1 MVEIYIGNTRVDQ
14 YKDEAVTVVSSV
26 LDVSDITKNT
36 GDYSKTFSVPASK
49 SNNLLFKHWY
59 NANIDNG
66 FDARTKVEGRIEI
79 DGIPFKIGKFRLYK
93 VDVKK
98 GVAVSYTVNFFGN
111 LVDITETLGKDK
123 ISSLDLTAYNHDYNS
138 YNVAL
143 GLQDG
148 LFNKDIVYTL
158 QTGKRYFYNS
168 NSAVGDFDAN
178 QINIAYNGGGTGVK
192 WDDINP
198 SLKII
203 RIIDAIEAKY
213 SNGTI
218 QIDTINL
225 TGGAGGFGG
234 NAVLIINNIEYSVPV
249 ANVDGTLTSAS
260 TQIRDFINTNVTGFT
275 AVYNGGGVIT
285 VTADEIGNVG
295 TTIFNAGTATYFTG
309 TANSVVVGTRSYE
322 NPIIFSRDFFGTSEF
337 EDLYMWLKPDANTP
351 AGGKPQI
358 IDWDSGDFT
367 YMNEFTNVGSYE
379 TSNTSA
385 SDDDI
390 NFMITL
396 KTTPDAGFENV
407 PRTIIW
413 YVDGEEFY
421 FEPSQTGT
429 SATQYFFS
437 SDAARSWN
445 LSFGVKSIDQFSYTA
460 ELVQYRIDTGGSNTY
475 HYTYAASKSTQ
486 STFDVSQQIPD
497 IKIIDFLKG
506 LFNMYKLVVIPQD
519 DGTLYVNTLQS
530 YYDQGERYDV
540 TKYIDNEKNE
550 VQRGEILNEID
561 IKFQE
566 GETILAE
573 QFRSTNNRGFGDSL
587 VRLEDENGKLL
598 DGDSLE
604 MELPFEQFVYER
616 LEDQNNGNNTNIVTA
631 TVADES
637 IQPVDT
643 APNIHYVSSRT
654 LGSRDIAFVDSGG
667 TRSIWNAALN
677 LPSHASMLTSALY
690 STLFEAEFSNWDG
703 VQITNTLYKNHYEN
717 YIKAIFNIKRRTF
730 TFRAILPVNIVTKL
744 ELNDV
749 IRIGSNDYRINKY
762 GYNILTGATVLE
774 LINGFDG
781 ILGTGFLIPKSIVLN
796 TDAQSIKY
804 NVPNAKLG
812 YTITLTDLGFGTS
825 WVSVSTTGNV
835 VTINVT
841 QSLIDIRNVN
851 IVFTGLE
858 VYTVFLSQ
866 FGLPTITFD
875 NNITTFDNTNI
886 TWDNN
891 Q

>member
-1 MVEIYIGNTRVDQ
+1 MVEIYIGNTKVDQ

-93 VDVKK
+93 VNVKK

-111 LVDITETLGKDK
+111 LVDVSETLGKDK
-123 ISSLDLTAYNHDYNS
+123 IASLDLTAYDHDYNS

-148 LFNKDIVYTL
+148 LFNKDIIYSL

-168 NSAVGDFDAN
+168 NANVGDFDEN
-178 QINIAYNGGGTGVK
+178 QINIAYNGSGTGVL

-198 SLKII
+198 SLKLI
-203 RIIDAIEAKY
+203 RIIEAIETKY
-213 SNGTI
+213 SAGTI
-218 QIDTINL
+218 QVDTINI
-225 TGGAGGFGG
+225 TSGAGSLGG
-234 NAVLIINNIEYSVPV
+234 NAVLIINNIQYSIPV
-249 ANVDGTLTSAS
+249 TSVGGSLTNAA
-260 TQIRDFINTNVTGFT
+260 TQINTYINTNVTGFT
-275 AVYNGGGVIT
+275 STVANTLIT
-285 VTADEIGNVG
+285 ITADEVGNVG
-295 TTIFNAGTATYFTG
+295 TTVFNANSALFFDGTVT
-309 TANSVVVGTRSYE
+309 SVVVGSRSYE
-322 NPIIFSRDFFGTSEF
+322 NPIVFSRDFFGTSEF
-337 EDLYMWLKPDANTP
+337 ENLYMWLKPDANTP
-351 AGGKPQI
+351 AGGFPQI

-367 YMNEFTNVGSYE
+367 FMNEFTNIGAYE

-390 NFMITL
+390 NFIINLTIT
-396 KTTPDAGFENV
+396 PVSGFEDV
-407 PRTIIW
+407 PYTVIW
-413 YVDGEEFY
+413 YNGSEEYLVEDNVDGVNL
-421 FEPSQTGT
+421 
-429 SATQYFFS
+429 TQSFIS
-437 SDAARSWN
+437 SDAATIWN
-445 LSFGVKSIDQFSYTA
+445 LSFAIKSINEFQYTSELYQFR
-460 ELVQYRIDTGGSNTY
+460 VDTGGPNTTA
-475 HYTYAASKSTQ
+475 YTYGSASTTQ
-486 STFDVSQQIPD
+486 SIFSVSQQIPD
-497 IKIIDFLKG
+497 IEIIDLLKG

-616 LEDQNNGNNTNIVTA
+616 LQDQNDGEITNVVTA
-631 TVADES
+631 TVADET
-637 IQPVDT
+637 IEPVDT
-643 APNIHYVSSRT
+643 APNIHYVSLQN
-654 LGSRDIAFVDSGG
+654 LGSRDIAFVDNLGA
-667 TRSIWNAALN
+667 RSIWNAPIN
-677 LPSHASMLTSALY
+677 VPSHASTLTSALH

-703 VQITNTLYKNHYEN
+703 AQITNTLYKNHYEN

-730 TFRAILPVNIVTKL
+730 TYRAVLPVNIVTKL

-762 GYNILTGATVLE
+762 GYNILNGATVLE
-774 LINGFDG
+774 LINGFDN

-796 TDAQSIKY
+796 TDAQSLKY

-812 YTITLTDLGFGTS
+812 YTIALTDLGFGTD
-825 WVSVSTTGNV
+825 WVTVNTTGDV
-835 VTINVT
+835 VMINVT
-841 QSLIDIRNVN
+841 QSFETIRNLN
-851 IVFTGLE
+851 IVFTGPE

-866 FGLPTITFD
+866 FGSPSITFD

-886 TWDNN
+886 TWDSK
-891 Q
+891 

>member
-1 MVEIYIGNTRVDQ
+1 MVEIYIGNTKVDQ

-93 VDVKK
+93 VNVKK

-111 LVDITETLGKDK
+111 LVDVSETLGKDK
-123 ISSLDLTAYNHDYNS
+123 IASLDLTAYDHDYNS
-138 YNVAL
+138 FNVAL

-148 LFNKDIVYTL
+148 LFNKDIIYSL

-168 NSAVGDFDAN
+168 NANVGDFDEN
-178 QINIAYNGGGTGVK
+178 QINIAYNGSGTGVL

-198 SLKII
+198 SLKLI
-203 RIIDAIEAKY
+203 RIIEAIETKY
-213 SNGTI
+213 SAGTI
-218 QIDTINL
+218 QVDTINI
-225 TGGAGGFGG
+225 TSGAGSLGG
-234 NAVLIINNIEYSVPV
+234 NAVLIINNIQYSIPV
-249 ANVDGTLTSAS
+249 TSVGGSLTNAA
-260 TQIRDFINTNVTGFT
+260 TQINTYINTNVTGFT
-275 AVYNGGGVIT
+275 STVANTLIT
-285 VTADEIGNVG
+285 ITADEVGNVG
-295 TTIFNAGTATYFTG
+295 TTIFNANSALFFDGTVT
-309 TANSVVVGTRSYE
+309 SVVVGTRSYE
-322 NPIIFSRDFFGTSEF
+322 NPIVFSRDFFGTSEF
-337 EDLYMWLKPDANTP
+337 ENLYMWLKPDANTP
-351 AGGKPQI
+351 AGGFPQI

-367 YMNEFTNVGSYE
+367 FMNEFTNIGAYE

-390 NFMITL
+390 NFIINLTIT
-396 KTTPDAGFENV
+396 PVSGFEDV
-407 PRTIIW
+407 PYTVIW
-413 YVDGEEFY
+413 YNGSEEYLVEDNVDGVNL
-421 FEPSQTGT
+421 
-429 SATQYFFS
+429 TQSFIS
-437 SDAARSWN
+437 SDAATIWN
-445 LSFGVKSIDQFSYTA
+445 LSFAIKSINEFQYTSELYQFR
-460 ELVQYRIDTGGSNTY
+460 VDTGGPNTTA
-475 HYTYAASKSTQ
+475 YTYGSASTTQ
-486 STFDVSQQIPD
+486 SIFSVSQQIPD
-497 IKIIDFLKG
+497 IEIIDLLKG

-616 LEDQNNGNNTNIVTA
+616 LQDQNDGEITNVVTA
-631 TVADES
+631 TVADET
-637 IQPVDT
+637 IKPVDT
-643 APNIHYVSSRT
+643 APNIHYVSLQN
-654 LGSRDIAFVDSGG
+654 LGSRDIAFVDNLGA
-667 TRSIWNAALN
+667 RSIWNAPIN
-677 LPSHASMLTSALY
+677 VPSHASTLTSALH

-703 VQITNTLYKNHYEN
+703 AQITNTLYKNHYEN

-730 TFRAILPVNIVTKL
+730 TYRAVLPVNIVTKL

-762 GYNILTGATVLE
+762 GYNILNGATVLE
-774 LINGFDG
+774 LINGFDN
-781 ILGTGFLIPKSIVLN
+781 ILGTGFLISKSIVLN

-812 YTITLTDLGFGTS
+812 YTIALTDLGFGTD
-825 WVSVSTTGNV
+825 WVTVNTTGDV
-835 VTINVT
+835 VMINVT
-841 QSLIDIRNVN
+841 QSFETIRNLN
-851 IVFTGLE
+851 IVFTGPE

-866 FGLPTITFD
+866 FGSPSITFD

-886 TWDNN
+886 TWDSK
-891 Q
+891 

>member
-1 MVEIYIGNTRVDQ
+1 MVEIYIGNTKVDQ

-93 VDVKK
+93 VNVKK

-111 LVDITETLGKDK
+111 LVDVSETLGKDK
-123 ISSLDLTAYNHDYNS
+123 IASLDLTAYDHDYNS
-138 YNVAL
+138 FNVAL

-148 LFNKDIVYTL
+148 LFNKDIIYSL

-168 NSAVGDFDAN
+168 NANVGDFDEN
-178 QINIAYNGGGTGVK
+178 QINIAYNGSGTGVL

-198 SLKII
+198 SLKLI
-203 RIIDAIEAKY
+203 RIIEAIETKY
-213 SNGTI
+213 SAGTI
-218 QIDTINL
+218 QVDTIDI
-225 TGGAGGFGG
+225 TSGAGSLGG
-234 NAVLIINNIEYSVPV
+234 NAVLIINNIQYSIPV
-249 ANVDGTLTSAS
+249 TSVGGSLTNAA
-260 TQIRDFINTNVTGFT
+260 TQINTYINTNVTGFT
-275 AVYNGGGVIT
+275 STVANTLIT
-285 VTADEIGNVG
+285 ITADEIGNVG
-295 TTIFNAGTATYFTG
+295 TTIFNANSALFFDGTVT
-309 TANSVVVGTRSYE
+309 SVVVGTRSYE
-322 NPIIFSRDFFGTSEF
+322 NPIVFSRDFFGTSEF
-337 EDLYMWLKPDANTP
+337 ENLYMWLKPDANTP
-351 AGGKPQI
+351 AGGFPQI

-367 YMNEFTNVGSYE
+367 FMNEFTNIGAYE

-385 SDDDI
+385 SNDDI
-390 NFMITL
+390 NFIINLTIT
-396 KTTPDAGFENV
+396 PVSGFEDV
-407 PRTIIW
+407 PYKVIW
-413 YVDGEEFY
+413 YNGSEEYLVEDNVDGVNL
-421 FEPSQTGT
+421 
-429 SATQYFFS
+429 TQSFIS
-437 SDAARSWN
+437 SDAATIWN
-445 LSFGVKSIDQFSYTA
+445 LSFAIKSINEFQYTSELYQFR
-460 ELVQYRIDTGGSNTY
+460 VDTGGPNTTA
-475 HYTYAASKSTQ
+475 YTYGSASTTQ
-486 STFDVSQQIPD
+486 SVFDISQQIPD
-497 IKIIDFLKG
+497 IEIIDLLKG

-566 GETILAE
+566 SETILAE

-616 LEDQNNGNNTNIVTA
+616 LQDQNDGEITNVVTA
-631 TVADES
+631 TVADET

-643 APNIHYVSSRT
+643 APNIHYVSLQN
-654 LGSRDIAFVDSGG
+654 LGSRDIAFVDNLGA
-667 TRSIWNAALN
+667 RSIWNAPIN
-677 LPSHASMLTSALY
+677 VPSHASTLTSALH

-703 VQITNTLYKNHYEN
+703 AQITNTLYKNHYEN

-730 TFRAILPVNIVTKL
+730 TYRAVLPVNIVTKL

-762 GYNILTGATVLE
+762 GYNILNGATVLE
-774 LINGFDG
+774 LINGFDN

-796 TDAQSIKY
+796 TDAQSLKY
-804 NVPNAKLG
+804 NVPNVKIG
-812 YTITLTDLGFGTS
+812 YTITLTDLGFGTD
-825 WVSVSTTGNV
+825 WVTVNTTGDV

-841 QSLIDIRNVN
+841 QSLETIRNVN
-851 IVFTGLE
+851 IVFTGPE

-866 FGLPTITFD
+866 FGSPSITFD

-886 TWDNN
+886 TWDSK
-891 Q
+891 

>member
-1 MVEIYIGNTRVDQ
+1 MVEIYIGNTKVDQ

-93 VDVKK
+93 VNVKK

-111 LVDITETLGKDK
+111 LVDVSETLGKDK
-123 ISSLDLTAYNHDYNS
+123 ISSLDLTAYDHDYNS

-148 LFNKDIVYTL
+148 LFNKDIIYSL

-168 NSAVGDFDAN
+168 NANVGDFDEN
-178 QINIAYNGGGTGVK
+178 QINIAYNGSGTGVL

-198 SLKII
+198 SLKLI
-203 RIIDAIEAKY
+203 RIIEAIETKY
-213 SNGTI
+213 SAGTI
-218 QIDTINL
+218 QVDTINI
-225 TGGAGGFGG
+225 TSGAGSLGG
-234 NAVLIINNIEYSVPV
+234 NAVLIINNIQYSIPV
-249 ANVDGTLTSAS
+249 TSVGGSLTNAA
-260 TQIRDFINTNVTGFT
+260 TQINTYINTNVTGFT
-275 AVYNGGGVIT
+275 STVANTLIT
-285 VTADEIGNVG
+285 ITADEVGNVG
-295 TTIFNAGTATYFTG
+295 TTVFNANSALFFDGTVT
-309 TANSVVVGTRSYE
+309 SVVVGKRSYE
-322 NPIIFSRDFFGTSEF
+322 NPIVFSRDFFGTSEF
-337 EDLYMWLKPDANTP
+337 ENLYMWLKPDANTP
-351 AGGKPQI
+351 AGGFPQI

-367 YMNEFTNVGSYE
+367 FMNEFTNIGAYE

-390 NFMITL
+390 NFIINLTIT
-396 KTTPDAGFENV
+396 PVSGFEEV
-407 PRTIIW
+407 PYTVIW
-413 YVDGEEFY
+413 YNGSEEYLVEDNVDGVNL
-421 FEPSQTGT
+421 
-429 SATQYFFS
+429 TQSFIS
-437 SDAARSWN
+437 SDAATIWN
-445 LSFGVKSIDQFSYTA
+445 LSFAIKSINEFQYTSELYQFR
-460 ELVQYRIDTGGSNTY
+460 VDTGGPNTTA
-475 HYTYAASKSTQ
+475 YTYGSASTTQ
-486 STFDVSQQIPD
+486 SIFSVSQQIPD
-497 IKIIDFLKG
+497 IEIIDLLKG

-616 LEDQNNGNNTNIVTA
+616 LQDQNDGEITNVVTA
-631 TVADES
+631 TVADET
-637 IQPVDT
+637 IKPVDT
-643 APNIHYVSSRT
+643 APNIHYVSLQN
-654 LGSRDIAFVDSGG
+654 LGSRDIAFVDNLGA
-667 TRSIWNAALN
+667 RSIWNAPIN
-677 LPSHASMLTSALY
+677 VPSHASTLTSALH

-703 VQITNTLYKNHYEN
+703 AQITNTLYKNHYEN

-730 TFRAILPVNIVTKL
+730 TYRAVLPVNIVTKL

-762 GYNILTGATVLE
+762 GYNILNGATVLE
-774 LINGFDG
+774 LINGFDN

-796 TDAQSIKY
+796 TDAQSLKY

-812 YTITLTDLGFGTS
+812 YTIALTDLGFGTD
-825 WVSVSTTGNV
+825 WVTVNTTGDV

-841 QSLIDIRNVN
+841 QSFETIRNLN
-851 IVFTGLE
+851 IVFTGPE

-866 FGLPTITFD
+866 FGSPSITFD

-886 TWDNN
+886 TWDSK
-891 Q
+891 

>member
-1 MVEIYIGNTRVDQ
+1 MVEIYIGNTKVDQ

-93 VDVKK
+93 VNVKK

-111 LVDITETLGKDK
+111 LVDVSETLGKDK
-123 ISSLDLTAYNHDYNS
+123 IASLDLTAYDHDYNS

-148 LFNKDIVYTL
+148 LFNKDIIYSL

-168 NSAVGDFDAN
+168 NANVGDFDEN
-178 QINIAYNGGGTGVK
+178 QINIAYNGNGTGVL

-198 SLKII
+198 SLKLIKII
-203 RIIDAIEAKY
+203 EAIETKY
-213 SNGTI
+213 SAGTI
-218 QIDTINL
+218 QVDTINL
-225 TGGAGGFGG
+225 SSASGAFGG
-234 NAVLIINNIEYSVPV
+234 DSILIINNIEYSVPV
-249 ANVDGTLTSAS
+249 ANTGGGLTTAAF
-260 TQIRDFINTNVTGFT
+260 QIRDYINTNVTGFT

-322 NPIIFSRDFFGTSEF
+322 NPIVFSRDFFGTSEF
-337 EDLYMWLKPDANTP
+337 ENLYMWLKPDANTP
-351 AGGKPQI
+351 AGGFPQI
-358 IDWDSGDFT
+358 IDWDYGDFT
-367 YMNEFTNVGSYE
+367 YMNEFTNIGAYE

-385 SDDDI
+385 SDDDV
-390 NFMITL
+390 NFIITL
-396 KTTPDAGFENV
+396 RVTPDFGFEDV
-407 PRTIIW
+407 PYKVIW
-413 YVDGEEFY
+413 YNGSEEYLVEDDVYGFNLIQQ
-421 FEPSQTGT
+421 E
-429 SATQYFFS
+429 FS
-437 SDAARSWN
+437 SDAVTIWN
-445 LSFGVKSIDQFSYTA
+445 LSFAIKSINTFGYTA
-460 ELVQYRIDTGGSNTY
+460 KLTQYRVDTGGANTFYATYASSNT
-475 HYTYAASKSTQ
+475 TQ
-486 STFDVSQQIPD
+486 SVFDVSQQIPD
-497 IKIIDFLKG
+497 IEIIDLLKG

-616 LEDQNNGNNTNIVTA
+616 LQDQNDGEITNVVTA
-631 TVADES
+631 TVADET
-637 IQPVDT
+637 IEPVDT
-643 APNIHYVSSRT
+643 APNIHYVSLQN
-654 LGSRDIAFVDSGG
+654 LGSRDIAFVNSLGF
-667 TRSIWNAALN
+667 RSVWNAPIN
-677 LPSHASMLTSALY
+677 VPSHASTLTSALH

-703 VQITNTLYKNHYEN
+703 AQITNTLYKNHYEN

-730 TFRAILPVNIVTKL
+730 TYRAVLPVNIVTKL

-762 GYNILTGATVLE
+762 GYNILNGVTVLE
-774 LINGFDG
+774 LINGFDN

-796 TDAQSIKY
+796 TDAQSLKY

-812 YTITLTDLGFGTS
+812 YTITLTDLGFGTN
-825 WVSVSTTGNV
+825 WVTVNTTGNV
-835 VTINVT
+835 VMINVT
-841 QSLIDIRNVN
+841 QSLETIRNVN
-851 IVFTGLE
+851 IVFTGPE

-866 FGLPTITFD
+866 FGSPSITFD

-886 TWDNN
+886 TWDSK
-891 Q
+891 

>member
-1 MVEIYIGNTRVDQ
+1 MVEIYIGNTKVDQ

-93 VDVKK
+93 VNVKK

-111 LVDITETLGKDK
+111 LVDVSETLGKDK
-123 ISSLDLTAYNHDYNS
+123 IASLDLTAYDHDYNS
-138 YNVAL
+138 FNVAL

-148 LFNKDIVYTL
+148 LFNKDIIYSL

-168 NSAVGDFDAN
+168 NANVGDFDEN
-178 QINIAYNGGGTGVK
+178 QINIAYNGGGTGVL

-198 SLKII
+198 SLKLI
-203 RIIDAIEAKY
+203 RIIEAIETKY
-213 SNGTI
+213 SAGTI
-218 QIDTINL
+218 QVDTINI
-225 TGGAGGFGG
+225 TSGAGSLGG
-234 NAVLIINNIEYSVPV
+234 NAVLIINNIQYSIPV
-249 ANVDGTLTSAS
+249 TSVGGSLTNAA
-260 TQIRDFINTNVTGFT
+260 TQINTYINTNVTGFT
-275 AVYNGGGVIT
+275 STVANTLIT
-285 VTADEIGNVG
+285 ITADEIGNVG
-295 TTIFNAGTATYFTG
+295 TTIFNANSALFFDGTVT
-309 TANSVVVGTRSYE
+309 SVVVGSRSYE
-322 NPIIFSRDFFGTSEF
+322 NPIVFSRDFFGTSEF
-337 EDLYMWLKPDANTP
+337 ENLYMWLKPDANTP
-351 AGGKPQI
+351 AGGFPQI

-367 YMNEFTNVGSYE
+367 FMNEFTNIGAYE

-390 NFMITL
+390 NFIINLTIT
-396 KTTPDAGFENV
+396 PVSGFEDV
-407 PRTIIW
+407 PYTVIW
-413 YVDGEEFY
+413 YNGSEEYLVEDNVDGVNL
-421 FEPSQTGT
+421 
-429 SATQYFFS
+429 TQSFIS
-437 SDAARSWN
+437 SDAATIWN
-445 LSFGVKSIDQFSYTA
+445 LSFAIKSINEFQYTSELYQFR
-460 ELVQYRIDTGGSNTY
+460 VDTGGPNTTA
-475 HYTYAASKSTQ
+475 YTYGSASTTQ
-486 STFDVSQQIPD
+486 SIFSVSQQIPD
-497 IKIIDFLKG
+497 IEIIDLLKG

-616 LEDQNNGNNTNIVTA
+616 LQDQNDGEITNVVTA
-631 TVADES
+631 TVADET
-637 IQPVDT
+637 IEPVDT
-643 APNIHYVSSRT
+643 APNIHYVSLQN
-654 LGSRDIAFVDSGG
+654 LGSRDIAFVDNLGA
-667 TRSIWNAALN
+667 RSIWNAPIN
-677 LPSHASMLTSALY
+677 VPSHASTLTSALH

-703 VQITNTLYKNHYEN
+703 AQITNTLYKNHYEN

-730 TFRAILPVNIVTKL
+730 TYRAVLPVNIVTKL

-762 GYNILTGATVLE
+762 GYNILNGATVLE
-774 LINGFDG
+774 LINGFDN

-796 TDAQSIKY
+796 TDAQSLKY

-812 YTITLTDLGFGTS
+812 YTITLTDLGFGTN
-825 WVSVSTTGNV
+825 WVTVNTTGDV
-835 VTINVT
+835 VMINVT
-841 QSLIDIRNVN
+841 QSLETIRNVN
-851 IVFTGLE
+851 IVFTGPE

-866 FGLPTITFD
+866 FGSPSITFD

-886 TWDNN
+886 TWDSK
-891 Q
+891 

>member
-1 MVEIYIGNTRVDQ
+1 VVEIYIGNTKVDQ

-93 VDVKK
+93 VNVKK

-111 LVDITETLGKDK
+111 LVDVSETLGKDK
-123 ISSLDLTAYNHDYNS
+123 IASLDLTAYDHDYNS
-138 YNVAL
+138 FNVAL

-148 LFNKDIVYTL
+148 LFNKDIIYSL

-168 NSAVGDFDAN
+168 NANVGDFDEN
-178 QINIAYNGGGTGVK
+178 QINIAYNGSGTGVL

-198 SLKII
+198 SLKLI
-203 RIIDAIEAKY
+203 RIIEAIETKY
-213 SNGTI
+213 SAGTI
-218 QIDTINL
+218 QVDTINI
-225 TGGAGGFGG
+225 TSGAGSLGG
-234 NAVLIINNIEYSVPV
+234 NAVLIINNIQYSIPV
-249 ANVDGTLTSAS
+249 TSVGGSLTNAA
-260 TQIRDFINTNVTGFT
+260 TQINTYINTNVTGFT
-275 AVYNGGGVIT
+275 STVANTLIT
-285 VTADEIGNVG
+285 ITADEVGNVG
-295 TTIFNAGTATYFTG
+295 TTVFNANSALFFDGTVT
-309 TANSVVVGTRSYE
+309 SVVVGSRSYE
-322 NPIIFSRDFFGTSEF
+322 NPIVFSRDFFGTSEF
-337 EDLYMWLKPDANTP
+337 ENLYMWLKPDANTP
-351 AGGKPQI
+351 AGGFPQI

-367 YMNEFTNVGSYE
+367 FMNEFTNIGAYE

-390 NFMITL
+390 NFIINLTIT
-396 KTTPDAGFENV
+396 PVSGFEDV
-407 PRTIIW
+407 PYTVIW
-413 YVDGEEFY
+413 YNGSEEYLVEDNVDGVNL
-421 FEPSQTGT
+421 
-429 SATQYFFS
+429 TQSFIS
-437 SDAARSWN
+437 SDAATIWN
-445 LSFGVKSIDQFSYTA
+445 LSFAIKSINEFQYTSELYQFR
-460 ELVQYRIDTGGSNTY
+460 VDTGGPNTTA
-475 HYTYAASKSTQ
+475 YTYGSASTTQ
-486 STFDVSQQIPD
+486 SIFSVSQQIPD
-497 IKIIDFLKG
+497 IEIIDLLKG

-616 LEDQNNGNNTNIVTA
+616 LQDQNDGEITNVVTA
-631 TVADES
+631 TVADET
-637 IQPVDT
+637 IKPVDT
-643 APNIHYVSSRT
+643 APNIHYVSLQN
-654 LGSRDIAFVDSGG
+654 LGSRDIAFVDNLGA
-667 TRSIWNAALN
+667 RSIWNAPIN
-677 LPSHASMLTSALY
+677 VPSHASTLTSALH

-703 VQITNTLYKNHYEN
+703 AQITNTLYKNHYEN

-730 TFRAILPVNIVTKL
+730 TYRAVLPVNIVTKL

-762 GYNILTGATVLE
+762 GYNILNGATVLE
-774 LINGFDG
+774 LINGFDN

-796 TDAQSIKY
+796 TDAQSLKY

-812 YTITLTDLGFGTS
+812 YTIALTDLGFGTD
-825 WVSVSTTGNV
+825 WVTVNTTGDV
-835 VTINVT
+835 VIINVT
-841 QSLIDIRNVN
+841 QSFETIRNLN
-851 IVFTGLE
+851 IVFTGPE

-866 FGLPTITFD
+866 FGSPSITFD

-886 TWDNN
+886 TWDSK
-891 Q
+891 

>member
-1 MVEIYIGNTRVDQ
+1 VVEIYIGNTKVDQ

-93 VDVKK
+93 VNVKK

-111 LVDITETLGKDK
+111 LVDVSETLGKDK
-123 ISSLDLTAYNHDYNS
+123 IASLDLTAYDHDYNS
-138 YNVAL
+138 FNVAL

-148 LFNKDIVYTL
+148 LFNKDIIYSL

-168 NSAVGDFDAN
+168 NANVGDFDEN
-178 QINIAYNGGGTGVK
+178 QINIAYNGSGTGVL

-198 SLKII
+198 SLKLI
-203 RIIDAIEAKY
+203 RIIEAIETKY
-213 SNGTI
+213 SAGTI
-218 QIDTINL
+218 QVDTINI
-225 TGGAGGFGG
+225 TSGAGSLGG
-234 NAVLIINNIEYSVPV
+234 NAVLIINNIQYSIPV
-249 ANVDGTLTSAS
+249 TSVGGSLTNAA
-260 TQIRDFINTNVTGFT
+260 TQINTYINTNVTGFT
-275 AVYNGGGVIT
+275 STVANTLIT
-285 VTADEIGNVG
+285 ITADEVGNVG
-295 TTIFNAGTATYFTG
+295 TTVFNANSALFFDGTVT
-309 TANSVVVGTRSYE
+309 SVVVGSRSYE
-322 NPIIFSRDFFGTSEF
+322 NPIVFSRDFFGTSEF
-337 EDLYMWLKPDANTP
+337 ENLYMWLKPDANTP
-351 AGGKPQI
+351 AGGFPQI

-367 YMNEFTNVGSYE
+367 FMNEFTNIGAYE

-390 NFMITL
+390 NFIINLTIT
-396 KTTPDAGFENV
+396 PVSGFEDV
-407 PRTIIW
+407 PYTVIW
-413 YVDGEEFY
+413 YNGSEEYLVEDNVDGVNL
-421 FEPSQTGT
+421 
-429 SATQYFFS
+429 TQSFIS
-437 SDAARSWN
+437 SDAATIWN
-445 LSFGVKSIDQFSYTA
+445 LSFAIKSINEFQYTSELYQFR
-460 ELVQYRIDTGGSNTY
+460 VDTGGPNTTA
-475 HYTYAASKSTQ
+475 YTYGSASTTQ
-486 STFDVSQQIPD
+486 SIFSVSQQIPD
-497 IKIIDFLKG
+497 IEIIDLLKG

-616 LEDQNNGNNTNIVTA
+616 LQDQNDGEITNVVTA
-631 TVADES
+631 TVADET
-637 IQPVDT
+637 IKPVDT
-643 APNIHYVSSRT
+643 APNIHYVSLQN
-654 LGSRDIAFVDSGG
+654 LGSRDIAFVDNLGA
-667 TRSIWNAALN
+667 RSIWNAPIN
-677 LPSHASMLTSALY
+677 VPSHASTLTSALH

-703 VQITNTLYKNHYEN
+703 AQITNTLYKNHYEN

-730 TFRAILPVNIVTKL
+730 TYRAVLPVNIVTKL

-762 GYNILTGATVLE
+762 GYNILNGATVLE
-774 LINGFDG
+774 LINGFDN

-796 TDAQSIKY
+796 TDAQSLKY

-812 YTITLTDLGFGTS
+812 YTIALTDLGFGTD
-825 WVSVSTTGNV
+825 WVTVNTTGDV

-841 QSLIDIRNVN
+841 QSFETIRNLN
-851 IVFTGLE
+851 IVFTGPE

-866 FGLPTITFD
+866 FGSPSITFD

-886 TWDNN
+886 TWDSK
-891 Q
+891 

>member
-1 MVEIYIGNTRVDQ
+1 MVEIYIGNTKVDQ

-93 VDVKK
+93 VNVKK

-111 LVDITETLGKDK
+111 LVDVSETLGKDK
-123 ISSLDLTAYNHDYNS
+123 IASLDLTAYDHDYNS
-138 YNVAL
+138 FNVAL

-148 LFNKDIVYTL
+148 LFNKDIIYSL

-168 NSAVGDFDAN
+168 NANVGDFDEN
-178 QINIAYNGGGTGVK
+178 QINIAYNGGGTGVL

-198 SLKII
+198 SLKLI
-203 RIIDAIEAKY
+203 RIIEAIETKY
-213 SNGTI
+213 SAGTI
-218 QIDTINL
+218 QVDTINI
-225 TGGAGGFGG
+225 TSGAGSLGG
-234 NAVLIINNIEYSVPV
+234 NAVLIINNIQYSIPV
-249 ANVDGTLTSAS
+249 TSVGGSLTNAA
-260 TQIRDFINTNVTGFT
+260 TQINTYINTNVTGFT
-275 AVYNGGGVIT
+275 STVANTLIT
-285 VTADEIGNVG
+285 ITADEIGNVG
-295 TTIFNAGTATYFTG
+295 TTIFNANSALFFDGTVT
-309 TANSVVVGTRSYE
+309 SVVVGSRSYE
-322 NPIIFSRDFFGTSEF
+322 NPIVFSRDFFGTSEF
-337 EDLYMWLKPDANTP
+337 ENLYMWLKPDANTP
-351 AGGKPQI
+351 AGGFPQI

-367 YMNEFTNVGSYE
+367 FMNEFTNIGAYE

-390 NFMITL
+390 NFIINLTIT
-396 KTTPDAGFENV
+396 PVSGFEDV
-407 PRTIIW
+407 PYTVIW
-413 YVDGEEFY
+413 YNGSEEYLVEDNVDGVDL
-421 FEPSQTGT
+421 
-429 SATQYFFS
+429 TQSFIS
-437 SDAARSWN
+437 SDAATIWN
-445 LSFGVKSIDQFSYTA
+445 LSFAIKSINEFQYTSELYQFR
-460 ELVQYRIDTGGSNTY
+460 VDTGGPNTTA
-475 HYTYAASKSTQ
+475 YTYGSASTTQ
-486 STFDVSQQIPD
+486 SIFSVSQQIPD
-497 IKIIDFLKG
+497 IEIIDLLKG

-616 LEDQNNGNNTNIVTA
+616 LQDQNDGEITNVVTA
-631 TVADES
+631 TVADET
-637 IQPVDT
+637 IEPVDT
-643 APNIHYVSSRT
+643 APNIHYVSLQN
-654 LGSRDIAFVDSGG
+654 LGSRDIAFVDNLGA
-667 TRSIWNAALN
+667 RSIWNAPIN
-677 LPSHASMLTSALY
+677 VPSHASTLTSALH

-703 VQITNTLYKNHYEN
+703 AQITNTLYKNHYEN

-730 TFRAILPVNIVTKL
+730 TYRAVLPVNIVTKL

-762 GYNILTGATVLE
+762 GYNILNGATVLE
-774 LINGFDG
+774 LINGFDN

-796 TDAQSIKY
+796 TDAQSLKY

-812 YTITLTDLGFGTS
+812 YTITLTDLGFGTN
-825 WVSVSTTGNV
+825 WVTVNTTGDV
-835 VTINVT
+835 VMINVT
-841 QSLIDIRNVN
+841 QSLETIRNVN
-851 IVFTGLE
+851 IVFTGPE

-866 FGLPTITFD
+866 FGSPSITFD

-886 TWDNN
+886 TWDSK
-891 Q
+891 

>member
-1 MVEIYIGNTRVDQ
+1 MVEIYIGNTKVDQ

-93 VDVKK
+93 VNVKK

-111 LVDITETLGKDK
+111 LVDVSETLGKDK
-123 ISSLDLTAYNHDYNS
+123 IASLDLTAYDHDYNS

-148 LFNKDIVYTL
+148 LFNKDIIYSL

-168 NSAVGDFDAN
+168 NANVGDFDEN
-178 QINIAYNGGGTGVK
+178 QINIAYNGSGTGVL

-198 SLKII
+198 SLKLI
-203 RIIDAIEAKY
+203 RIIEAIETKY
-213 SNGTI
+213 SAGTI
-218 QIDTINL
+218 QVDTINI
-225 TGGAGGFGG
+225 TSGAGSLGG
-234 NAVLIINNIEYSVPV
+234 NAVLIINNIQYSIPV
-249 ANVDGTLTSAS
+249 TSVGGSLTNAA
-260 TQIRDFINTNVTGFT
+260 TQINTYINTNVTGFT
-275 AVYNGGGVIT
+275 STVANTLIT
-285 VTADEIGNVG
+285 ITADEVGNVG
-295 TTIFNAGTATYFTG
+295 TTVFNANSALFFDGTVT
-309 TANSVVVGTRSYE
+309 SVVVGSRSYE
-322 NPIIFSRDFFGTSEF
+322 NPIVFSRDFFGTSEF
-337 EDLYMWLKPDANTP
+337 ENLYMWLKPDANTP
-351 AGGKPQI
+351 AGGFPQI

-367 YMNEFTNVGSYE
+367 FMNEFTNIGAYE

-390 NFMITL
+390 NFIINLTIT
-396 KTTPDAGFENV
+396 PVSGFEDV
-407 PRTIIW
+407 PYTVIW
-413 YVDGEEFY
+413 YNGSEEYLVEDNVDGVNL
-421 FEPSQTGT
+421 
-429 SATQYFFS
+429 TQSFIS
-437 SDAARSWN
+437 SDAATIWN
-445 LSFGVKSIDQFSYTA
+445 LSFAIKSINEFQYTSELYQFR
-460 ELVQYRIDTGGSNTY
+460 VDTGGPNTTA
-475 HYTYAASKSTQ
+475 YTYGSASTTQ
-486 STFDVSQQIPD
+486 SIFSVSQQIPD
-497 IKIIDFLKG
+497 IEIIDLLKG

-616 LEDQNNGNNTNIVTA
+616 LQDQNDGEITNVVTA
-631 TVADES
+631 TVADET
-637 IQPVDT
+637 IEPVDT
-643 APNIHYVSSRT
+643 APNIHYVSLQN
-654 LGSRDIAFVDSGG
+654 LGSRDIAFVDNLGA
-667 TRSIWNAALN
+667 RSIWNAPIN
-677 LPSHASMLTSALY
+677 VPSHASTLTSALH

-703 VQITNTLYKNHYEN
+703 AQITNTLYKNHYEN

-730 TFRAILPVNIVTKL
+730 TYRAVLPVNIVTKL

-762 GYNILTGATVLE
+762 GYNILNGATVLE
-774 LINGFDG
+774 LINGFDN

-796 TDAQSIKY
+796 TDAQSLKY

-812 YTITLTDLGFGTS
+812 YTIALTDLGFGTD
-825 WVSVSTTGNV
+825 WVTVNTTGDV

-841 QSLIDIRNVN
+841 QSFETIRNLN
-851 IVFTGLE
+851 IVFTGPE

-866 FGLPTITFD
+866 FGSPSITFD

-886 TWDNN
+886 TWDSK
-891 Q
+891 

>member
-1 MVEIYIGNTRVDQ
+1 MVEIYIGNTKVDQ

-93 VDVKK
+93 VNVKK

-111 LVDITETLGKDK
+111 LVDVSETLGKDK
-123 ISSLDLTAYNHDYNS
+123 ISSLDLTAYDHDYNS

-148 LFNKDIVYTL
+148 LFNKDIIYSL

-168 NSAVGDFDAN
+168 NANVGDFDEN
-178 QINIAYNGGGTGVK
+178 QINIAYNGSGTGVL

-198 SLKII
+198 SLKLI
-203 RIIDAIEAKY
+203 RIIEAIETKY
-213 SNGTI
+213 SAGTI
-218 QIDTINL
+218 QVDTIDI
-225 TGGAGGFGG
+225 TSGAGSLGG
-234 NAVLIINNIEYSVPV
+234 NAVLIINNIQYSIPV
-249 ANVDGTLTSAS
+249 TSVGGSLTNAA
-260 TQIRDFINTNVTGFT
+260 TQINTYINTNVTGFT
-275 AVYNGGGVIT
+275 STVANTLIT
-285 VTADEIGNVG
+285 ITADEVGNVG
-295 TTIFNAGTATYFTG
+295 TTVFNANSALFFDGTVT
-309 TANSVVVGTRSYE
+309 SVVVGTRSYE
-322 NPIIFSRDFFGTSEF
+322 NPIVFSRDFFGTSEF
-337 EDLYMWLKPDANTP
+337 ENLYMWLKPDANTP
-351 AGGKPQI
+351 AGGFPQI

-367 YMNEFTNVGSYE
+367 FMNEFTNIGAYE

-390 NFMITL
+390 NFIINLTIT
-396 KTTPDAGFENV
+396 PVSGFEDV
-407 PRTIIW
+407 PYTVIW
-413 YVDGEEFY
+413 YNGSEEYLVEDNVDGVNL
-421 FEPSQTGT
+421 
-429 SATQYFFS
+429 TQSFIS
-437 SDAARSWN
+437 SDAATIWN
-445 LSFGVKSIDQFSYTA
+445 LSFAIKSINEFQYTSELYQFR
-460 ELVQYRIDTGGSNTY
+460 VDTGGPNTTA
-475 HYTYAASKSTQ
+475 YTYGSASTTQ
-486 STFDVSQQIPD
+486 SIFSVSQQIPD
-497 IKIIDFLKG
+497 IEIIDLLKG

-616 LEDQNNGNNTNIVTA
+616 LQDQNDGEITNVVTA
-631 TVADES
+631 TVADET
-637 IQPVDT
+637 IEPVDT
-643 APNIHYVSSRT
+643 APNIHYVSLQN
-654 LGSRDIAFVDSGG
+654 LGSRDIAFVDNLGA
-667 TRSIWNAALN
+667 RSIWNAPIN
-677 LPSHASMLTSALY
+677 VPSHASTLTSALH

-703 VQITNTLYKNHYEN
+703 AQITNTLYKNHYEN

-730 TFRAILPVNIVTKL
+730 TYRAVLPVNIVTKL

-762 GYNILTGATVLE
+762 GYNILNGATVLE
-774 LINGFDG
+774 LINGFDN

-796 TDAQSIKY
+796 TDAQSLKY

-812 YTITLTDLGFGTS
+812 YTIALTDLGFGTD
-825 WVSVSTTGNV
+825 WVTVNTTGDV

-841 QSLIDIRNVN
+841 QSFETIRNLN
-851 IVFTGLE
+851 IVFTGPE

-866 FGLPTITFD
+866 FGSPSITFD

-886 TWDNN
+886 TWDSK
-891 Q
+891 

>member
-1 MVEIYIGNTRVDQ
+1 MVEIYIGNTKVDQ

-93 VDVKK
+93 VNVKK

-111 LVDITETLGKDK
+111 LVDVSETLGKDK
-123 ISSLDLTAYNHDYNS
+123 IASLDLTAYDHDYNS
-138 YNVAL
+138 FNVAL

-148 LFNKDIVYTL
+148 LFNKDIIYSL

-168 NSAVGDFDAN
+168 NANVGDFDEN
-178 QINIAYNGGGTGVK
+178 QINIAYNGSGTGVL

-198 SLKII
+198 SLKLI
-203 RIIDAIEAKY
+203 RIIEAIETKY
-213 SNGTI
+213 SAGTI
-218 QIDTINL
+218 QVDTINI
-225 TGGAGGFGG
+225 TSGAGSLGG
-234 NAVLIINNIEYSVPV
+234 NAVLIINNIQYSIPV
-249 ANVDGTLTSAS
+249 TSVGGSLTNAA
-260 TQIRDFINTNVTGFT
+260 TQINTYINTNVTGFT
-275 AVYNGGGVIT
+275 STVANTLIT
-285 VTADEIGNVG
+285 ITADEVGNVG
-295 TTIFNAGTATYFTG
+295 TTIFNANSALFFDGTVT
-309 TANSVVVGTRSYE
+309 SVVVGSRSYE
-322 NPIIFSRDFFGTSEF
+322 NPIVFSRDFFGTSEF
-337 EDLYMWLKPDANTP
+337 ENLYMWLKPDANTP
-351 AGGKPQI
+351 AGGFPQI

-367 YMNEFTNVGSYE
+367 FMNEFTNIGAYE

-390 NFMITL
+390 NFIINLTIT
-396 KTTPDAGFENV
+396 PVSGFEDV
-407 PRTIIW
+407 PYTVIW
-413 YVDGEEFY
+413 YNGSEEYLVEDNVDGVNL
-421 FEPSQTGT
+421 
-429 SATQYFFS
+429 TQSFIS
-437 SDAARSWN
+437 SDAATIWN
-445 LSFGVKSIDQFSYTA
+445 LSFAIKSINEFQYTSELYQFR
-460 ELVQYRIDTGGSNTY
+460 VDTGGPNTTA
-475 HYTYAASKSTQ
+475 YTYGSASTTQ
-486 STFDVSQQIPD
+486 SIFSVSQQIPD
-497 IKIIDFLKG
+497 IEIIDLLKG

-616 LEDQNNGNNTNIVTA
+616 LQDQNDGEITNVVTA
-631 TVADES
+631 TVADET
-637 IQPVDT
+637 IKPVDT
-643 APNIHYVSSRT
+643 APNIHYVSLQN
-654 LGSRDIAFVDSGG
+654 LGSRDIAFVDNLGA
-667 TRSIWNAALN
+667 RSIWNAPIN
-677 LPSHASMLTSALY
+677 VPSHASTLTSALH

-703 VQITNTLYKNHYEN
+703 AQITNTLYKNHYEN

-730 TFRAILPVNIVTKL
+730 TYRAVLPVNIVTKL

-762 GYNILTGATVLE
+762 GYNILNGATVLE
-774 LINGFDG
+774 LINGFDN

-796 TDAQSIKY
+796 TDAQSLKY

-812 YTITLTDLGFGTS
+812 YTIALTDLGFGTD
-825 WVSVSTTGNV
+825 WVTVNTTGDV

-841 QSLIDIRNVN
+841 QSFETIRNLN
-851 IVFTGLE
+851 IVFTGPE

-866 FGLPTITFD
+866 FGSPSITFD

-886 TWDNN
+886 TWDSK
-891 Q
+891 

>member
-1 MVEIYIGNTRVDQ
+1 VVEIYIGNTKVDQ

-93 VDVKK
+93 VNVKK

-111 LVDITETLGKDK
+111 LVDVSETLGKDK
-123 ISSLDLTAYNHDYNS
+123 ISSLDLTAYDHDYNS

-148 LFNKDIVYTL
+148 LFNKDIIYSL

-168 NSAVGDFDAN
+168 NANVGDFDEN
-178 QINIAYNGGGTGVK
+178 QINIAYNGSGTGVL

-198 SLKII
+198 SLKLI
-203 RIIDAIEAKY
+203 RIIEAIETKY
-213 SNGTI
+213 SAGTI
-218 QIDTINL
+218 QVDTINI
-225 TGGAGGFGG
+225 TSGAGSLGG
-234 NAVLIINNIEYSVPV
+234 NAVLIINNIQYSIPV
-249 ANVDGTLTSAS
+249 TSVGGSLTNAA
-260 TQIRDFINTNVTGFT
+260 TQINTYINTNVTGFT
-275 AVYNGGGVIT
+275 STVANTLIT
-285 VTADEIGNVG
+285 ITADEVGNVG
-295 TTIFNAGTATYFTG
+295 TTVFNANSALFFDGTVT
-309 TANSVVVGTRSYE
+309 SVVVGTRSYE
-322 NPIIFSRDFFGTSEF
+322 NPIVFSRDFFGTSEF
-337 EDLYMWLKPDANTP
+337 ENLYMWLKPDANTP
-351 AGGKPQI
+351 AGGFPQI

-367 YMNEFTNVGSYE
+367 FMNEFTNIGAYE

-390 NFMITL
+390 NFIINLTIT
-396 KTTPDAGFENV
+396 PVSGFEDV
-407 PRTIIW
+407 PYTVIW
-413 YVDGEEFY
+413 YNGSEEYLVEDNVDGVNL
-421 FEPSQTGT
+421 
-429 SATQYFFS
+429 TQSFIS
-437 SDAARSWN
+437 SDAATIWN
-445 LSFGVKSIDQFSYTA
+445 LSFAIKSINEFQYTSELYQFR
-460 ELVQYRIDTGGSNTY
+460 VDTGGPNTTA
-475 HYTYAASKSTQ
+475 YTYGSASTTQ
-486 STFDVSQQIPD
+486 SIFSVSQQIPD
-497 IKIIDFLKG
+497 IEIIDLLKG

-616 LEDQNNGNNTNIVTA
+616 LQDQNDGEITNVVTA
-631 TVADES
+631 TVADET

-643 APNIHYVSSRT
+643 APNIHYVSLQN
-654 LGSRDIAFVDSGG
+654 LGSRDIAFVDNLGA
-667 TRSIWNAALN
+667 RSIWNAPIN
-677 LPSHASMLTSALY
+677 VPSHASTLTSALH

-703 VQITNTLYKNHYEN
+703 AQITNTLYKNHYEN

-730 TFRAILPVNIVTKL
+730 TYRAVLPVNIVTKL

-762 GYNILTGATVLE
+762 GYNILNGATVLE
-774 LINGFDG
+774 LINGFDN

-796 TDAQSIKY
+796 TDAQSLKY

-812 YTITLTDLGFGTS
+812 YTIALTDLGFGTD
-825 WVSVSTTGNV
+825 WVTVNTTGDV

-841 QSLIDIRNVN
+841 QSFETIRNLN
-851 IVFTGLE
+851 IVFTGPE

-866 FGLPTITFD
+866 FGSPSITFD

-886 TWDNN
+886 TWDSK
-891 Q
+891 

>member
-1 MVEIYIGNTRVDQ
+1 MVEIYIGNTKVDQ

-93 VDVKK
+93 VNVKK

-111 LVDITETLGKDK
+111 LVDVSETLGKDK
-123 ISSLDLTAYNHDYNS
+123 IASLDLTAYDHDYNS
-138 YNVAL
+138 FNVAL

-148 LFNKDIVYTL
+148 LFNKDIIYSL

-168 NSAVGDFDAN
+168 NANVGDFDEN
-178 QINIAYNGGGTGVK
+178 QINIAYNGSGTGVL

-198 SLKII
+198 SLKLI
-203 RIIDAIEAKY
+203 RIIEAIETKY
-213 SNGTI
+213 SAGTI
-218 QIDTINL
+218 QVDTINI
-225 TGGAGGFGG
+225 TSGAGSLGG
-234 NAVLIINNIEYSVPV
+234 NAVLIINNIQYSIPV
-249 ANVDGTLTSAS
+249 TSVGGSLTNAA
-260 TQIRDFINTNVTGFT
+260 TQINTYINTNVTGFT
-275 AVYNGGGVIT
+275 STVANTLIT
-285 VTADEIGNVG
+285 ITADEVGNVG
-295 TTIFNAGTATYFTG
+295 TTIFNANSALFFDGTVT
-309 TANSVVVGTRSYE
+309 SVVVGSRSYE
-322 NPIIFSRDFFGTSEF
+322 NPIVFSRDFFGTSEF
-337 EDLYMWLKPDANTP
+337 ENLYMWLKPDANTP
-351 AGGKPQI
+351 AGGFPQI

-367 YMNEFTNVGSYE
+367 FMNEFTNIGAYE

-390 NFMITL
+390 NFIINLTIT
-396 KTTPDAGFENV
+396 PVSGFEEV
-407 PRTIIW
+407 PYTVIW
-413 YVDGEEFY
+413 YNGSEEYLVEDNVDGVNL
-421 FEPSQTGT
+421 
-429 SATQYFFS
+429 TQSFIS
-437 SDAARSWN
+437 SDAATIWN
-445 LSFGVKSIDQFSYTA
+445 LSFAIKSINEFQYTSELYQFR
-460 ELVQYRIDTGGSNTY
+460 VDTGGPNTTA
-475 HYTYAASKSTQ
+475 YTYGSASTTQ
-486 STFDVSQQIPD
+486 SIFSVSQQIPD
-497 IKIIDFLKG
+497 IEIIDLLKG

-616 LEDQNNGNNTNIVTA
+616 LQDQNDGEITNVVTA
-631 TVADES
+631 TVADET
-637 IQPVDT
+637 IEPVDT
-643 APNIHYVSSRT
+643 APNIHYVSLQN
-654 LGSRDIAFVDSGG
+654 LGSRDIAFVDNLGA
-667 TRSIWNAALN
+667 RSIWNAPIN
-677 LPSHASMLTSALY
+677 VPSHASTLTSALH

-703 VQITNTLYKNHYEN
+703 AQITNTLYKNHYEN

-730 TFRAILPVNIVTKL
+730 TYRAVLPVNIVTKL

-762 GYNILTGATVLE
+762 GYNILNGATVLE
-774 LINGFDG
+774 LINGFDN

-796 TDAQSIKY
+796 TDAQSLKY

-812 YTITLTDLGFGTS
+812 YTIALTDLGFGTD
-825 WVSVSTTGNV
+825 WVTVNTTGDV

-841 QSLIDIRNVN
+841 QSFETIRNLN
-851 IVFTGLE
+851 IVFTGPE

-866 FGLPTITFD
+866 FGSPSITFD

-886 TWDNN
+886 TWDSK
-891 Q
+891 

>member
-1 MVEIYIGNTRVDQ
+1 MVEIYIGNTKVDQ

-93 VDVKK
+93 VNVKK

-111 LVDITETLGKDK
+111 LVDVSETLGKDK
-123 ISSLDLTAYNHDYNS
+123 IASLDLTAYDHDYNS

-148 LFNKDIVYTL
+148 LFNKDIIYSL

-168 NSAVGDFDAN
+168 NANVGDFDEN
-178 QINIAYNGGGTGVK
+178 QINIAYNGSGTGVL

-198 SLKII
+198 SLKLI
-203 RIIDAIEAKY
+203 RIIEAIETKY
-213 SNGTI
+213 SAGTI
-218 QIDTINL
+218 QVDTINI
-225 TGGAGGFGG
+225 TSGAGSLGG
-234 NAVLIINNIEYSVPV
+234 NAVLIINNIQYSIPV
-249 ANVDGTLTSAS
+249 TSVGGSLTNAA
-260 TQIRDFINTNVTGFT
+260 TQINTYINTNVTGFT
-275 AVYNGGGVIT
+275 STVANTLIT
-285 VTADEIGNVG
+285 ITADEVGNVG
-295 TTIFNAGTATYFTG
+295 TTVFNANSALFFDGTVT
-309 TANSVVVGTRSYE
+309 SVVVGTRSYE
-322 NPIIFSRDFFGTSEF
+322 NPIVFSRDFFGTSEF
-337 EDLYMWLKPDANTP
+337 ENLYMWLKPDANTP
-351 AGGKPQI
+351 AGGFPQI

-367 YMNEFTNVGSYE
+367 FMNEFTNIGAYE

-390 NFMITL
+390 NFIINLTIT
-396 KTTPDAGFENV
+396 PVSGFEDV
-407 PRTIIW
+407 PYTVIW
-413 YVDGEEFY
+413 YNGSEEYLVEDNVDGVNL
-421 FEPSQTGT
+421 
-429 SATQYFFS
+429 TQSFIS
-437 SDAARSWN
+437 SDAATIWN
-445 LSFGVKSIDQFSYTA
+445 LSFAIKSINEFQYTSELYQFR
-460 ELVQYRIDTGGSNTY
+460 VDTGGPNTTA
-475 HYTYAASKSTQ
+475 YTYGSASTTQ
-486 STFDVSQQIPD
+486 SIFSVSQQIPD
-497 IKIIDFLKG
+497 IEIIDLLKG

-616 LEDQNNGNNTNIVTA
+616 LQDQNDGEITNVVTA
-631 TVADES
+631 TVADET
-637 IQPVDT
+637 IKPVDT
-643 APNIHYVSSRT
+643 APNIHYVSLQN
-654 LGSRDIAFVDSGG
+654 LGSRDIAFVDNLGA
-667 TRSIWNAALN
+667 RSIWNAPIN
-677 LPSHASMLTSALY
+677 VPSHASTLTSALH

-703 VQITNTLYKNHYEN
+703 AQITNTLYKNHYEN

-730 TFRAILPVNIVTKL
+730 TYRAVLPVNIVTKL

-762 GYNILTGATVLE
+762 GYNILNGATVLE
-774 LINGFDG
+774 LINGFDN

-796 TDAQSIKY
+796 TDAQSLKY

-812 YTITLTDLGFGTS
+812 YTIALTDLGFGTD
-825 WVSVSTTGNV
+825 WVTVNTTGDV

-841 QSLIDIRNVN
+841 QSFETIRNLN
-851 IVFTGLE
+851 IVFTGPE

-866 FGLPTITFD
+866 FGSPSITFD

-886 TWDNN
+886 TWDSK
-891 Q
+891 

>member
-1 MVEIYIGNTRVDQ
+1 MVEIYIGNTKVDQ

-93 VDVKK
+93 VNVKK

-111 LVDITETLGKDK
+111 LVDVSETLGKDK
-123 ISSLDLTAYNHDYNS
+123 ISSLDLTAYDHDYNS

-148 LFNKDIVYTL
+148 LFNKDIIYSL

-168 NSAVGDFDAN
+168 NANVGDFDEN
-178 QINIAYNGGGTGVK
+178 QINIAYNGSGTGVL

-198 SLKII
+198 SLKLI
-203 RIIDAIEAKY
+203 RIIEAIETKY
-213 SNGTI
+213 SAGTI
-218 QIDTINL
+218 QVDTINI
-225 TGGAGGFGG
+225 TSGAGSLGG
-234 NAVLIINNIEYSVPV
+234 NAVLIINNIQYSIPV
-249 ANVDGTLTSAS
+249 TSVGGSLTNAA
-260 TQIRDFINTNVTGFT
+260 TQINTYINTNVTGFT
-275 AVYNGGGVIT
+275 STVANTLIT
-285 VTADEIGNVG
+285 ITADEVGNVG
-295 TTIFNAGTATYFTG
+295 TTVFNANSALFFDGTVT
-309 TANSVVVGTRSYE
+309 SVVVGTRSYE
-322 NPIIFSRDFFGTSEF
+322 NPIVFSRDFFGTSEF
-337 EDLYMWLKPDANTP
+337 ENLYMWLKPDANTP
-351 AGGKPQI
+351 AGGFPQI

-367 YMNEFTNVGSYE
+367 FMNEFTNIGAYE

-390 NFMITL
+390 NFIINLTIT
-396 KTTPDAGFENV
+396 PVSGFEDV
-407 PRTIIW
+407 PYTVIW
-413 YVDGEEFY
+413 YNGSEEYLVEDNVDGVNL
-421 FEPSQTGT
+421 
-429 SATQYFFS
+429 TQSFIS
-437 SDAARSWN
+437 SDAATIWN
-445 LSFGVKSIDQFSYTA
+445 LSFAIKSINEFQYTSELYQFR
-460 ELVQYRIDTGGSNTY
+460 VDTGGPNTTA
-475 HYTYAASKSTQ
+475 YTYGSASTTQ
-486 STFDVSQQIPD
+486 SIFSVSQQIPD
-497 IKIIDFLKG
+497 IEIIDLLKG

-616 LEDQNNGNNTNIVTA
+616 LQDQNDGEITNVVTA
-631 TVADES
+631 TVADET
-637 IQPVDT
+637 IEPVDT
-643 APNIHYVSSRT
+643 APNIHYVSLQN
-654 LGSRDIAFVDSGG
+654 LGSRDIAFVDNLGA
-667 TRSIWNAALN
+667 RSIWNAPIN
-677 LPSHASMLTSALY
+677 VPSHASTLTSALH

-703 VQITNTLYKNHYEN
+703 AQITNTLYKNHYEN

-730 TFRAILPVNIVTKL
+730 TYRAVLPVNIVTKL

-762 GYNILTGATVLE
+762 GYNILNGATVLE
-774 LINGFDG
+774 LINGFDN

-796 TDAQSIKY
+796 TDAQSLKY

-812 YTITLTDLGFGTS
+812 YTIALTDLGFGTD
-825 WVSVSTTGNV
+825 WVTVNTTGDV
-835 VTINVT
+835 VMINVT
-841 QSLIDIRNVN
+841 QSFETIRNLN
-851 IVFTGLE
+851 IVFTGPE

-866 FGLPTITFD
+866 FGSPSITFD

-886 TWDNN
+886 TWDSK
-891 Q
+891 

>member
-1 MVEIYIGNTRVDQ
+1 MVEIYIGNTKVDQ

-93 VDVKK
+93 VNVKK

-111 LVDITETLGKDK
+111 LVDVSETLGKDK
-123 ISSLDLTAYNHDYNS
+123 IASLDLTAYDHDYNS
-138 YNVAL
+138 FNVAL

-148 LFNKDIVYTL
+148 LFNKDIIYSL

-168 NSAVGDFDAN
+168 NANVGDFDEN
-178 QINIAYNGGGTGVK
+178 QINIAYNGSGTGVL

-198 SLKII
+198 SLKLI
-203 RIIDAIEAKY
+203 RIIEAIETKY
-213 SNGTI
+213 SAGTI
-218 QIDTINL
+218 QVDTINI
-225 TGGAGGFGG
+225 TSGAGSLGG
-234 NAVLIINNIEYSVPV
+234 NAVLIINNIQYSIPV
-249 ANVDGTLTSAS
+249 TSVGGSLTNAA
-260 TQIRDFINTNVTGFT
+260 TQINTYINTNVTGFT
-275 AVYNGGGVIT
+275 STVANTLIT
-285 VTADEIGNVG
+285 ITADEVGNVG
-295 TTIFNAGTATYFTG
+295 TTVFNANSALFFDGTVT
-309 TANSVVVGTRSYE
+309 SVVVGSRSYE
-322 NPIIFSRDFFGTSEF
+322 NPIVFSRDFFGTSEF
-337 EDLYMWLKPDANTP
+337 ENLYMWLKPDANTP
-351 AGGKPQI
+351 AGGFPQI

-367 YMNEFTNVGSYE
+367 FMNEFTNIGAYE

-390 NFMITL
+390 NFIINLTIT
-396 KTTPDAGFENV
+396 PVSGFEEV
-407 PRTIIW
+407 PYTVIW
-413 YVDGEEFY
+413 YNGSEEYLVEDNVDGVNL
-421 FEPSQTGT
+421 
-429 SATQYFFS
+429 TQSFIS
-437 SDAARSWN
+437 SDAATIWN
-445 LSFGVKSIDQFSYTA
+445 LSFAIKSINEFQYTSELYQFR
-460 ELVQYRIDTGGSNTY
+460 VDTGGPNTTA
-475 HYTYAASKSTQ
+475 YTYGSASTTQ
-486 STFDVSQQIPD
+486 SIFSVSQQIPD
-497 IKIIDFLKG
+497 IEIIDLLKG

-616 LEDQNNGNNTNIVTA
+616 LQDQNDGEITNVVTA
-631 TVADES
+631 TVADET
-637 IQPVDT
+637 IKPVDT
-643 APNIHYVSSRT
+643 APNIHYVSLQN
-654 LGSRDIAFVDSGG
+654 LGSRDIAFVDNLGA
-667 TRSIWNAALN
+667 RSIWNAPIN
-677 LPSHASMLTSALY
+677 VPSHASTLTSALH

-703 VQITNTLYKNHYEN
+703 AQITNTLYKNHYEN

-730 TFRAILPVNIVTKL
+730 TYRAVLPVNIVTKL

-762 GYNILTGATVLE
+762 GYNILNGATVLE
-774 LINGFDG
+774 LINGFDN

-796 TDAQSIKY
+796 TDAQSLKY

-812 YTITLTDLGFGTS
+812 YTIALTDLGFGTD
-825 WVSVSTTGNV
+825 WVTVNTTGDV

-841 QSLIDIRNVN
+841 QSFETIRNLN
-851 IVFTGLE
+851 IVFTGPE

-866 FGLPTITFD
+866 FGSPSITFD

-886 TWDNN
+886 TWDSK
-891 Q
+891 

>member
-1 MVEIYIGNTRVDQ
+1 VVEIYIGNTKVDQ

-93 VDVKK
+93 VNVKK

-111 LVDITETLGKDK
+111 LVDVSETLGKDK
-123 ISSLDLTAYNHDYNS
+123 IASLDLTAYDHDYNS

-148 LFNKDIVYTL
+148 LFNKDIIYSL

-168 NSAVGDFDAN
+168 NANVGDFDEN
-178 QINIAYNGGGTGVK
+178 QINIAYNGSGTGVL

-198 SLKII
+198 SLKLI
-203 RIIDAIEAKY
+203 RIIEAIETKY
-213 SNGTI
+213 SAGTI
-218 QIDTINL
+218 QVDTIDI
-225 TGGAGGFGG
+225 TSGAGSLGG
-234 NAVLIINNIEYSVPV
+234 NAVLIINNIQYSIPV
-249 ANVDGTLTSAS
+249 TSVGGSLTNAA
-260 TQIRDFINTNVTGFT
+260 TQINTYINTNVTGFT
-275 AVYNGGGVIT
+275 STVANTLIT
-285 VTADEIGNVG
+285 ITADEVGNVG
-295 TTIFNAGTATYFTG
+295 TTVFNANSALFFDGTVT
-309 TANSVVVGTRSYE
+309 SVVVGTRSYE
-322 NPIIFSRDFFGTSEF
+322 NPIVFSRDFFGTSEF
-337 EDLYMWLKPDANTP
+337 ENLYMWLKPDANTP
-351 AGGKPQI
+351 AGGFPQI

-367 YMNEFTNVGSYE
+367 FMNEFTNIGAYE

-390 NFMITL
+390 NFIINLTIT
-396 KTTPDAGFENV
+396 PVSGFEDV
-407 PRTIIW
+407 PYTVIW
-413 YVDGEEFY
+413 YNGSEEYLVEDNVDGVNL
-421 FEPSQTGT
+421 
-429 SATQYFFS
+429 TQSFIS
-437 SDAARSWN
+437 SDAATIWN
-445 LSFGVKSIDQFSYTA
+445 LSFAIKSINEFQYTSELYQFR
-460 ELVQYRIDTGGSNTY
+460 VDTGGPNTTA
-475 HYTYAASKSTQ
+475 YTYGSASTTQ
-486 STFDVSQQIPD
+486 SIFSVSQQIPD
-497 IKIIDFLKG
+497 IEIIDLLKG

-616 LEDQNNGNNTNIVTA
+616 LQDQNDGEITNVVTA
-631 TVADES
+631 TVADET
-637 IQPVDT
+637 IKPVDT
-643 APNIHYVSSRT
+643 APNIHYVSLQN
-654 LGSRDIAFVDSGG
+654 LGSRDIAFVDNLGA
-667 TRSIWNAALN
+667 RSIWNAPIN
-677 LPSHASMLTSALY
+677 VPSHASTLTSALH

-703 VQITNTLYKNHYEN
+703 AQITNTLYKNHYEN

-730 TFRAILPVNIVTKL
+730 TYRAVLPVNIVTKL

-762 GYNILTGATVLE
+762 GYNILNGATVLE
-774 LINGFDG
+774 LINGFDN

-796 TDAQSIKY
+796 TDAQSLKY

-812 YTITLTDLGFGTS
+812 YTIALTDLGFGTD
-825 WVSVSTTGNV
+825 WVTVNTTGDV

-841 QSLIDIRNVN
+841 QSLETIRNVN
-851 IVFTGLE
+851 IVFTGPE

-866 FGLPTITFD
+866 FGSPSITFD

-886 TWDNN
+886 TWDSK
-891 Q
+891 

>member
-1 MVEIYIGNTRVDQ
+1 MVEIYIGNTKVDQ

-93 VDVKK
+93 VNVKK

-111 LVDITETLGKDK
+111 LVDVSETLGKDK
-123 ISSLDLTAYNHDYNS
+123 IASLDLTAYDHDYNS
-138 YNVAL
+138 FNVAL

-148 LFNKDIVYTL
+148 LFNKDIIYSL

-168 NSAVGDFDAN
+168 NANVGDFDEN
-178 QINIAYNGGGTGVK
+178 QINIAYNGGGTGVL

-198 SLKII
+198 SLKLI
-203 RIIDAIEAKY
+203 RIIEAIETKY
-213 SNGTI
+213 SAGTI
-218 QIDTINL
+218 QVDTINI
-225 TGGAGGFGG
+225 TSGAGSLGG
-234 NAVLIINNIEYSVPV
+234 NAVLIINNIQYSIPV
-249 ANVDGTLTSAS
+249 TSVGGSLTNAA
-260 TQIRDFINTNVTGFT
+260 TQINTYINTNVTGFT
-275 AVYNGGGVIT
+275 STVANTLIT
-285 VTADEIGNVG
+285 ITADEIGNVG
-295 TTIFNAGTATYFTG
+295 TTIFNANSALFFDGTVT
-309 TANSVVVGTRSYE
+309 SVVVGSRSYE
-322 NPIIFSRDFFGTSEF
+322 NPIVFSRDFFGTSEF
-337 EDLYMWLKPDANTP
+337 ENLYMWLKPDANTP
-351 AGGKPQI
+351 AGGFAQI

-367 YMNEFTNVGSYE
+367 FMNEFTNIGAYE

-385 SDDDI
+385 SNDDI
-390 NFMITL
+390 NFIINLTIT
-396 KTTPDAGFENV
+396 PVSGFEDV
-407 PRTIIW
+407 PYTVIW
-413 YVDGEEFY
+413 YNGSEEYLVEDNVDGVNL
-421 FEPSQTGT
+421 
-429 SATQYFFS
+429 TQSFIS
-437 SDAARSWN
+437 SDAATIWN
-445 LSFGVKSIDQFSYTA
+445 LSFAIKSINEFQYTSELYQFR
-460 ELVQYRIDTGGSNTY
+460 VDTGGPNTTA
-475 HYTYAASKSTQ
+475 YTYGSASTTQ
-486 STFDVSQQIPD
+486 SIFSVSQQIPD
-497 IKIIDFLKG
+497 IEIIDLLKG

-566 GETILAE
+566 SETILAE
-573 QFRSTNNRGFGDSL
+573 QFRSTNNRVFGDSL

-616 LEDQNNGNNTNIVTA
+616 LQDQNDGEITNVVTA
-631 TVADES
+631 TVADET
-637 IQPVDT
+637 IEPVDT
-643 APNIHYVSSRT
+643 APNIHYVSLQN
-654 LGSRDIAFVDSGG
+654 LGSRDIAFVDNLGA
-667 TRSIWNAALN
+667 RSIWNAPIN
-677 LPSHASMLTSALY
+677 VPSHASTLTSALH

-703 VQITNTLYKNHYEN
+703 AQITNTLYKNHYEN

-730 TFRAILPVNIVTKL
+730 TYRAVLPVNIVTKL

-762 GYNILTGATVLE
+762 GYNILNGATVLE
-774 LINGFDG
+774 LINGFDN

-796 TDAQSIKY
+796 TDAQSLKY

-812 YTITLTDLGFGTS
+812 YTITLTDLGFGTN
-825 WVSVSTTGNV
+825 WVTVNTTGDV
-835 VTINVT
+835 VMINVT
-841 QSLIDIRNVN
+841 QSLETIRNVN
-851 IVFTGLE
+851 IVFTGPE

-866 FGLPTITFD
+866 FGSPSITFD

-886 TWDNN
+886 TWDSK
-891 Q
+891 

>member
-1 MVEIYIGNTRVDQ
+1 MVEIYIGNTKVDQ

-93 VDVKK
+93 VNVKK

-111 LVDITETLGKDK
+111 LVDVSETLGKDK
-123 ISSLDLTAYNHDYNS
+123 IASLDLTAYDHDYNS
-138 YNVAL
+138 FNVAL

-148 LFNKDIVYTL
+148 LFNKDIIYSL

-168 NSAVGDFDAN
+168 NANVGDFDEN
-178 QINIAYNGGGTGVK
+178 QINIAYNGSGTGVL

-198 SLKII
+198 SLKLI
-203 RIIDAIEAKY
+203 RIIEAIETKY
-213 SNGTI
+213 SAGTI
-218 QIDTINL
+218 QVDTINI
-225 TGGAGGFGG
+225 TSGAGSLGG
-234 NAVLIINNIEYSVPV
+234 NAVLIINNIQYSIPV
-249 ANVDGTLTSAS
+249 TSVGGSLTNAA
-260 TQIRDFINTNVTGFT
+260 TQINTYINTNVTGFT
-275 AVYNGGGVIT
+275 STVANTLIT
-285 VTADEIGNVG
+285 ITADEVGNVG
-295 TTIFNAGTATYFTG
+295 TTVFNANSALFFDGTVT
-309 TANSVVVGTRSYE
+309 SVVVGSRSYE
-322 NPIIFSRDFFGTSEF
+322 NPIVFSRDFFGTSEF
-337 EDLYMWLKPDANTP
+337 ENLYMWLKPDANTP
-351 AGGKPQI
+351 AGGFPQI

-367 YMNEFTNVGSYE
+367 FMNEFTNIGAYE

-390 NFMITL
+390 NFIINLTIT
-396 KTTPDAGFENV
+396 PVSGFEEV
-407 PRTIIW
+407 PYTVIW
-413 YVDGEEFY
+413 YNGSEEYLVEDNVDGVNL
-421 FEPSQTGT
+421 
-429 SATQYFFS
+429 TQSFIS
-437 SDAARSWN
+437 SDAATIWN
-445 LSFGVKSIDQFSYTA
+445 LSFAIKSINEFQYTSELYQFR
-460 ELVQYRIDTGGSNTY
+460 VDTGGPNTTA
-475 HYTYAASKSTQ
+475 YTYGSASTTQ
-486 STFDVSQQIPD
+486 SIFSVSQQIPD
-497 IKIIDFLKG
+497 IEIIDLLKG

-616 LEDQNNGNNTNIVTA
+616 LQDQNDGEITNVVTA
-631 TVADES
+631 TVADET
-637 IQPVDT
+637 IEPVDT
-643 APNIHYVSSRT
+643 APNIHYVSLQN
-654 LGSRDIAFVDSGG
+654 LGSRDIAFVDNLGA
-667 TRSIWNAALN
+667 RSIWNAPIN
-677 LPSHASMLTSALY
+677 VPSHASTLTSALH

-703 VQITNTLYKNHYEN
+703 AQITNTLYKNHYEN

-730 TFRAILPVNIVTKL
+730 TYRAVLPVNIVTKL

-762 GYNILTGATVLE
+762 GYNILNGATVLE
-774 LINGFDG
+774 LINGFDN

-796 TDAQSIKY
+796 TDAQSLKY

-812 YTITLTDLGFGTS
+812 YTIALTDLGFGTD
-825 WVSVSTTGNV
+825 WVTVNTTGDV

-841 QSLIDIRNVN
+841 QSFETIRNLN
-851 IVFTGLE
+851 IVFTGPE

-866 FGLPTITFD
+866 FGSPSITFD

-886 TWDNN
+886 TWDSK
-891 Q
+891 

>member
-1 MVEIYIGNTRVDQ
+1 VVEIYIGNTKVDQ

-93 VDVKK
+93 VNVKK

-111 LVDITETLGKDK
+111 LVDVSETLGKDK
-123 ISSLDLTAYNHDYNS
+123 IASLDLTAYDHDYNS
-138 YNVAL
+138 FNVAL

-148 LFNKDIVYTL
+148 LFNKDIIYSL

-168 NSAVGDFDAN
+168 NANVGDFDEN
-178 QINIAYNGGGTGVK
+178 QINIAYNGSGTGVL

-198 SLKII
+198 SLKLI
-203 RIIDAIEAKY
+203 RIIEAIETKY
-213 SNGTI
+213 SAGTI
-218 QIDTINL
+218 QVDTINI
-225 TGGAGGFGG
+225 TSGAGSLGG
-234 NAVLIINNIEYSVPV
+234 NAVLIINNIQYSIPV
-249 ANVDGTLTSAS
+249 TSVGGSLTNAA
-260 TQIRDFINTNVTGFT
+260 TQINTYINTNVTGFT
-275 AVYNGGGVIT
+275 STVANTLIT
-285 VTADEIGNVG
+285 ITADEVGNVG
-295 TTIFNAGTATYFTG
+295 TTVFNANSALFFDGTVT
-309 TANSVVVGTRSYE
+309 SVVVGSRSYE
-322 NPIIFSRDFFGTSEF
+322 NPIVFSRDFFGTSEF
-337 EDLYMWLKPDANTP
+337 ENLYMWLKPDANTP
-351 AGGKPQI
+351 AGGFPQI

-367 YMNEFTNVGSYE
+367 FMNEFTNIGAYE

-390 NFMITL
+390 NFIINLTIT
-396 KTTPDAGFENV
+396 PVSGFEEV
-407 PRTIIW
+407 PYTVIW
-413 YVDGEEFY
+413 YNGSEEYLVEDNVDGVNL
-421 FEPSQTGT
+421 
-429 SATQYFFS
+429 TQSFIS
-437 SDAARSWN
+437 SDAATIWN
-445 LSFGVKSIDQFSYTA
+445 LSFAIKSINEFQYTSELYQFR
-460 ELVQYRIDTGGSNTY
+460 VDTGGPNTTA
-475 HYTYAASKSTQ
+475 YTYGSASTTQ
-486 STFDVSQQIPD
+486 SIFSVSQQIPD
-497 IKIIDFLKG
+497 IEIIDLLKG

-616 LEDQNNGNNTNIVTA
+616 LQDQNDGEITNVVTA
-631 TVADES
+631 TVADET
-637 IQPVDT
+637 IKPVDT
-643 APNIHYVSSRT
+643 APNIHYVSLQN
-654 LGSRDIAFVDSGG
+654 LGSRDIAFVDNLGA
-667 TRSIWNAALN
+667 RSIWNAPIN
-677 LPSHASMLTSALY
+677 VPSHASTLTSALH

-703 VQITNTLYKNHYEN
+703 AQITNTLYKNHYEN

-730 TFRAILPVNIVTKL
+730 TYRAVLPVNIVTKL

-762 GYNILTGATVLE
+762 GYNILNGATVLE
-774 LINGFDG
+774 LINGFDN

-796 TDAQSIKY
+796 TDAQSLKY

-812 YTITLTDLGFGTS
+812 YTIALTDLGFGTD
-825 WVSVSTTGNV
+825 WVTVNTTGDV

-841 QSLIDIRNVN
+841 QSFETIRNLN
-851 IVFTGLE
+851 IVFTGPE

-866 FGLPTITFD
+866 FGSPSITFD

-886 TWDNN
+886 TWDSK
-891 Q
+891 

>member
-1 MVEIYIGNTRVDQ
+1 MVEIYIGNTKVDQ

-93 VDVKK
+93 VNVKK

-111 LVDITETLGKDK
+111 LVDVSETLGKDK
-123 ISSLDLTAYNHDYNS
+123 IASLDLTAYDHDYNS
-138 YNVAL
+138 FNVAL

-148 LFNKDIVYTL
+148 LFNKDIIYSL

-168 NSAVGDFDAN
+168 NANVGDFDEN
-178 QINIAYNGGGTGVK
+178 QINIAYNGSGTGVL

-198 SLKII
+198 SLKLI
-203 RIIDAIEAKY
+203 RIIEAIETKY
-213 SNGTI
+213 SAGTI
-218 QIDTINL
+218 QVDTIDI
-225 TGGAGGFGG
+225 TSGAGSLGG
-234 NAVLIINNIEYSVPV
+234 NAVLIINNIQYSIPV
-249 ANVDGTLTSAS
+249 TSVGGSLTNAA
-260 TQIRDFINTNVTGFT
+260 TQINTYINTNVTGFT
-275 AVYNGGGVIT
+275 STVANTLIT
-285 VTADEIGNVG
+285 ITADEIGNVG
-295 TTIFNAGTATYFTG
+295 TTIFNANSALFFDGTVT
-309 TANSVVVGTRSYE
+309 SVVVGTRSYE
-322 NPIIFSRDFFGTSEF
+322 NPIVFSRDFFGTSEF
-337 EDLYMWLKPDANTP
+337 ENLYMWLKPDANTP
-351 AGGKPQI
+351 AGGFPQI

-367 YMNEFTNVGSYE
+367 YMNEFTNIGAYE

-385 SDDDI
+385 SNDDI
-390 NFMITL
+390 NFIINLTIT
-396 KTTPDAGFENV
+396 PVSGFEDV
-407 PRTIIW
+407 PYKVIW
-413 YVDGEEFY
+413 YNGSEEYLVEDNVDGVNL
-421 FEPSQTGT
+421 
-429 SATQYFFS
+429 TQSFIS
-437 SDAARSWN
+437 SDAATIWN
-445 LSFGVKSIDQFSYTA
+445 LSFAIKSINEFQYTSELYQFR
-460 ELVQYRIDTGGSNTY
+460 VDTGGPNTTA
-475 HYTYAASKSTQ
+475 YTYGSASTTQ
-486 STFDVSQQIPD
+486 SVFDISQQIPD
-497 IKIIDFLKG
+497 IEIIDLLKG

-566 GETILAE
+566 SETILAE

-616 LEDQNNGNNTNIVTA
+616 LQDQNDGEITNVVTA
-631 TVADES
+631 TVADET

-643 APNIHYVSSRT
+643 APNIHYVSLQN
-654 LGSRDIAFVDSGG
+654 LGSRDIAFVDNLGA
-667 TRSIWNAALN
+667 RSIWNAPIN
-677 LPSHASMLTSALY
+677 VPSHASTLTSALH

-703 VQITNTLYKNHYEN
+703 AQITNTLYKNHYEN

-730 TFRAILPVNIVTKL
+730 TYRAVLPVNIVTKL

-762 GYNILTGATVLE
+762 GYNILNGATVLE
-774 LINGFDG
+774 LINGFDN

-796 TDAQSIKY
+796 TDAQSLKY
-804 NVPNAKLG
+804 NVPNVKIG
-812 YTITLTDLGFGTS
+812 YTITLTDLGFGTD
-825 WVSVSTTGNV
+825 WVTVNTTGDV

-841 QSLIDIRNVN
+841 QSLETIRNVN
-851 IVFTGLE
+851 IVFTGPE

-866 FGLPTITFD
+866 FGLPSITFD

-886 TWDNN
+886 TWDSK
-891 Q
+891 

>member
-1 MVEIYIGNTRVDQ
+1 MVEIYIGNTKVDQ

-93 VDVKK
+93 VNVKK

-111 LVDITETLGKDK
+111 LVDVSETLGKDK
-123 ISSLDLTAYNHDYNS
+123 IASLDLTAYDHDYNS

-148 LFNKDIVYTL
+148 LFNKDIIYSL

-168 NSAVGDFDAN
+168 NANVGDFDEN
-178 QINIAYNGGGTGVK
+178 QINIAYNGSGTGVL

-198 SLKII
+198 SLKLI
-203 RIIDAIEAKY
+203 RIIEAIETKY
-213 SNGTI
+213 SAGTI
-218 QIDTINL
+218 QVDTIDI
-225 TGGAGGFGG
+225 TSGAGSLGG
-234 NAVLIINNIEYSVPV
+234 NAVLIINNIQYSIPV
-249 ANVDGTLTSAS
+249 TSVGGSLTNAA
-260 TQIRDFINTNVTGFT
+260 TQINTYINTNVTGFT
-275 AVYNGGGVIT
+275 STVANTLIT
-285 VTADEIGNVG
+285 ITADEVGNVG
-295 TTIFNAGTATYFTG
+295 TTVFNANSALFFDGTVT
-309 TANSVVVGTRSYE
+309 SVVVGSRSYE
-322 NPIIFSRDFFGTSEF
+322 NPIVFSRDFFGTSEF
-337 EDLYMWLKPDANTP
+337 ENLYMWLKPDANTP
-351 AGGKPQI
+351 AGGFPQI

-367 YMNEFTNVGSYE
+367 FMNEFTNIGAYE

-390 NFMITL
+390 NFIINLTIT
-396 KTTPDAGFENV
+396 PVSGFEDV
-407 PRTIIW
+407 PYTVIW
-413 YVDGEEFY
+413 YNGSEEYLVEDNVDGVNL
-421 FEPSQTGT
+421 
-429 SATQYFFS
+429 TQSFIS
-437 SDAARSWN
+437 SDAATIWN
-445 LSFGVKSIDQFSYTA
+445 LSFAIKSINEFQYTSELYQFR
-460 ELVQYRIDTGGSNTY
+460 VDTGGPNTTA
-475 HYTYAASKSTQ
+475 YTYGSASTTQ
-486 STFDVSQQIPD
+486 SIFSVSQQIPD
-497 IKIIDFLKG
+497 IEIIDLLKG

-616 LEDQNNGNNTNIVTA
+616 LQDQNDGEITNVVTA
-631 TVADES
+631 TVADET
-637 IQPVDT
+637 IKPVDT
-643 APNIHYVSSRT
+643 APNIHYVSLQN
-654 LGSRDIAFVDSGG
+654 LGSRDIAFVDNLGA
-667 TRSIWNAALN
+667 RSIWNAPIN
-677 LPSHASMLTSALY
+677 VPSHASTLTSALH

-703 VQITNTLYKNHYEN
+703 AQITNTLYKNHYEN

-730 TFRAILPVNIVTKL
+730 TYRAVLPVNIVTKL

-762 GYNILTGATVLE
+762 GYNILNGATVLE
-774 LINGFDG
+774 LINGFDN

-796 TDAQSIKY
+796 TDAQSLKY

-812 YTITLTDLGFGTS
+812 YTIALTDLGFGTD
-825 WVSVSTTGNV
+825 WVTVNTTGDV
-835 VTINVT
+835 VMINVT
-841 QSLIDIRNVN
+841 QSFETIRNLN
-851 IVFTGLE
+851 IVFTGPE

-866 FGLPTITFD
+866 FGSPSITFD

-886 TWDNN
+886 TWDSK
-891 Q
+891 

>member
-1 MVEIYIGNTRVDQ
+1 MVEIYIGNTKVDQ

-93 VDVKK
+93 VNVKK

-111 LVDITETLGKDK
+111 LVDVSETLGKDK
-123 ISSLDLTAYNHDYNS
+123 IASLDLTAYDHDYNS
-138 YNVAL
+138 FNVAL

-148 LFNKDIVYTL
+148 LFNKDIIYSL

-168 NSAVGDFDAN
+168 NANVGDFDEN
-178 QINIAYNGGGTGVK
+178 QINIAYNGSGTGVL

-198 SLKII
+198 SLKLI
-203 RIIDAIEAKY
+203 RIIEAIETKY
-213 SNGTI
+213 SAGTI
-218 QIDTINL
+218 QVDTINI
-225 TGGAGGFGG
+225 TSGAGSLGG
-234 NAVLIINNIEYSVPV
+234 NAVLIINNIQYSIPV
-249 ANVDGTLTSAS
+249 TSVGGSLTNAA
-260 TQIRDFINTNVTGFT
+260 TQINTYINTNVTGFT
-275 AVYNGGGVIT
+275 STVANTLIT
-285 VTADEIGNVG
+285 ITADEVGNVG
-295 TTIFNAGTATYFTG
+295 TTVFNASSALFFDGTVT
-309 TANSVVVGTRSYE
+309 SVVVGSRSYE
-322 NPIIFSRDFFGTSEF
+322 NPIVFSRDFFGTSEF
-337 EDLYMWLKPDANTP
+337 ENLYMWLKPDANTP
-351 AGGKPQI
+351 AGGFPQI

-367 YMNEFTNVGSYE
+367 FMNEFTNIGAYE

-390 NFMITL
+390 NFIINLTIT
-396 KTTPDAGFENV
+396 PVSGFEDV
-407 PRTIIW
+407 PYTVIW
-413 YVDGEEFY
+413 YNGSEEYLVEDNVDGVNL
-421 FEPSQTGT
+421 
-429 SATQYFFS
+429 TQSFIS
-437 SDAARSWN
+437 SDAATIWN
-445 LSFGVKSIDQFSYTA
+445 LSFAIKSINEFQYTSELYQFR
-460 ELVQYRIDTGGSNTY
+460 VDTGGPNTTA
-475 HYTYAASKSTQ
+475 YTYGSASTTQ
-486 STFDVSQQIPD
+486 SIFSVSQQIPD
-497 IKIIDFLKG
+497 IEIIDLLKG

-616 LEDQNNGNNTNIVTA
+616 LQDQNDGEITNVVTA
-631 TVADES
+631 TVADET
-637 IQPVDT
+637 IKPVDT
-643 APNIHYVSSRT
+643 APNIHYVSLQN
-654 LGSRDIAFVDSGG
+654 LGSRDIAFVDNLGA
-667 TRSIWNAALN
+667 RSIWNAPIN
-677 LPSHASMLTSALY
+677 VPSHASTLTSALH

-703 VQITNTLYKNHYEN
+703 AQITNTLYKNHYEN

-730 TFRAILPVNIVTKL
+730 TYRAVLPVNIVTKL

-762 GYNILTGATVLE
+762 GYNILNGATVLE
-774 LINGFDG
+774 LINGFDN

-812 YTITLTDLGFGTS
+812 YTIALTDLGFGTD
-825 WVSVSTTGNV
+825 WVTVNTTGDV
-835 VTINVT
+835 VIINVT
-841 QSLIDIRNVN
+841 QSFETIRNLN
-851 IVFTGLE
+851 IVFTGPE

-866 FGLPTITFD
+866 FGSPSITFD

-886 TWDNN
+886 TWDSK
-891 Q
+891 

>member
-1 MVEIYIGNTRVDQ
+1 MVEIYIGNTKVDQ

-93 VDVKK
+93 VNVKK

-111 LVDITETLGKDK
+111 LVDVSETLGKDK
-123 ISSLDLTAYNHDYNS
+123 IASLDLTAYDHDYNS
-138 YNVAL
+138 FNVAL

-148 LFNKDIVYTL
+148 LFNKDIIYSL

-168 NSAVGDFDAN
+168 NANVGDFDEN
-178 QINIAYNGGGTGVK
+178 QINIAYNGSGTGVL

-198 SLKII
+198 SLKLI
-203 RIIDAIEAKY
+203 RIIEAIETKY
-213 SNGTI
+213 SAGTI
-218 QIDTINL
+218 QVDTINI
-225 TGGAGGFGG
+225 TSGAGSLGG
-234 NAVLIINNIEYSVPV
+234 NAVLIINNIQYSIPV
-249 ANVDGTLTSAS
+249 TSVGGSLTNAA
-260 TQIRDFINTNVTGFT
+260 TQINTYINTNVTGFT
-275 AVYNGGGVIT
+275 STVANTLIT
-285 VTADEIGNVG
+285 ITADEVGNVG
-295 TTIFNAGTATYFTG
+295 TTVFNANSALFFDGTVT
-309 TANSVVVGTRSYE
+309 SVVVGKRSYE
-322 NPIIFSRDFFGTSEF
+322 NPIVFSRDFFGTSEF
-337 EDLYMWLKPDANTP
+337 ENLYMWLKPDANTP
-351 AGGKPQI
+351 AGGFPQI

-367 YMNEFTNVGSYE
+367 FMNEFTNIGAYE

-390 NFMITL
+390 NFIINLTIT
-396 KTTPDAGFENV
+396 PVSGFEDV
-407 PRTIIW
+407 PYTVIW
-413 YVDGEEFY
+413 YNGSEEYLVEDNVDGVNL
-421 FEPSQTGT
+421 
-429 SATQYFFS
+429 TQSFIS
-437 SDAARSWN
+437 SDAATIWN
-445 LSFGVKSIDQFSYTA
+445 LSFAIKSINEFQYTSELYQFR
-460 ELVQYRIDTGGSNTY
+460 VDTGGPNTTA
-475 HYTYAASKSTQ
+475 YTYGSASTTQ
-486 STFDVSQQIPD
+486 SIFSVSQQIPD
-497 IKIIDFLKG
+497 IEIIDLLKG

-616 LEDQNNGNNTNIVTA
+616 LQDQNDGEITNVVTA
-631 TVADES
+631 TVADET
-637 IQPVDT
+637 IKPVDT
-643 APNIHYVSSRT
+643 APNIHYVSLQN
-654 LGSRDIAFVDSGG
+654 LGSRDIAFVDNLGA
-667 TRSIWNAALN
+667 RSIWNAPIN
-677 LPSHASMLTSALY
+677 VPSHASTLTSALH

-703 VQITNTLYKNHYEN
+703 AQITNTLYKNHYEN

-730 TFRAILPVNIVTKL
+730 TYRAVLPVNIVTKL

-762 GYNILTGATVLE
+762 GYNILNGATVLE
-774 LINGFDG
+774 LINGFDN

-796 TDAQSIKY
+796 TDAQSLKY

-812 YTITLTDLGFGTS
+812 YTIALTDLGFGTD
-825 WVSVSTTGNV
+825 WVTVNTTGDV

-841 QSLIDIRNVN
+841 QSFETIRNLN
-851 IVFTGLE
+851 IVFTGPE

-866 FGLPTITFD
+866 FGSPSITFD

-886 TWDNN
+886 TWDSK
-891 Q
+891 

>member
-1 MVEIYIGNTRVDQ
+1 MVEIYIGNTKVDQ

-93 VDVKK
+93 VNVKK

-111 LVDITETLGKDK
+111 LVDVSETLGKDK
-123 ISSLDLTAYNHDYNS
+123 IASLDLTAYDHDYNS
-138 YNVAL
+138 FNVAL

-148 LFNKDIVYTL
+148 LFNKDIIYSL

-168 NSAVGDFDAN
+168 NANVGDFDEN
-178 QINIAYNGGGTGVK
+178 QINIAYNGSGTGVL

-198 SLKII
+198 SLKLI
-203 RIIDAIEAKY
+203 RIIEAIETKY
-213 SNGTI
+213 SAGTI
-218 QIDTINL
+218 QVDTINI
-225 TGGAGGFGG
+225 TSGAGSLGG
-234 NAVLIINNIEYSVPV
+234 NAVLIINNIQYSIPV
-249 ANVDGTLTSAS
+249 TSVGGSLTNAA
-260 TQIRDFINTNVTGFT
+260 TQINTYINTNVTGFT
-275 AVYNGGGVIT
+275 STVANTLIT
-285 VTADEIGNVG
+285 ITADEVGNVG
-295 TTIFNAGTATYFTG
+295 TTIFNANSALFFDGTVT
-309 TANSVVVGTRSYE
+309 SVVVGKRSYE
-322 NPIIFSRDFFGTSEF
+322 NPIVFSRDFFGTSEF
-337 EDLYMWLKPDANTP
+337 ENLYMWLKPDANTP
-351 AGGKPQI
+351 AGGFPQI

-367 YMNEFTNVGSYE
+367 FMNEFTNIGAYE

-390 NFMITL
+390 NFIINLTIT
-396 KTTPDAGFENV
+396 PVSGFEDV
-407 PRTIIW
+407 PYTVIW
-413 YVDGEEFY
+413 YNGSEEYLVEDNVDGVNL
-421 FEPSQTGT
+421 
-429 SATQYFFS
+429 TQSFIS
-437 SDAARSWN
+437 SDAATIWN
-445 LSFGVKSIDQFSYTA
+445 LSFAIKSINEFQYTSELYQFR
-460 ELVQYRIDTGGSNTY
+460 VDTGGPNTTA
-475 HYTYAASKSTQ
+475 YTYGSASTTQ
-486 STFDVSQQIPD
+486 SIFSVSQQIPD
-497 IKIIDFLKG
+497 IEIIDLLKG

-616 LEDQNNGNNTNIVTA
+616 LQDQNDGEITNVVTA
-631 TVADES
+631 TVADET
-637 IQPVDT
+637 IKPVDT
-643 APNIHYVSSRT
+643 APNIHYVSLQN
-654 LGSRDIAFVDSGG
+654 LGSRDIAFVDNLGA
-667 TRSIWNAALN
+667 RSIWNAPIN
-677 LPSHASMLTSALY
+677 VPSHASTLTSALH

-703 VQITNTLYKNHYEN
+703 AQITNTLYKNHYEN

-730 TFRAILPVNIVTKL
+730 TYRAVLPVNIVTKL

-762 GYNILTGATVLE
+762 GYNILNGATVLE
-774 LINGFDG
+774 LINGFDN

-796 TDAQSIKY
+796 TDAQSLKY

-812 YTITLTDLGFGTS
+812 YTIALTDLGFGTD
-825 WVSVSTTGNV
+825 WVTVNTTGDV
-835 VTINVT
+835 VIINVT
-841 QSLIDIRNVN
+841 QSFETIRNLN
-851 IVFTGLE
+851 IVFTGPE

-866 FGLPTITFD
+866 FGSPSITFD

-886 TWDNN
+886 TWDSK
-891 Q
+891 

>member
-1 MVEIYIGNTRVDQ
+1 MVEIYIGNTKVDQ

-93 VDVKK
+93 VNVKK

-111 LVDITETLGKDK
+111 LVDVSETLGKDK
-123 ISSLDLTAYNHDYNS
+123 IASLDLTAYDHDYNS

-148 LFNKDIVYTL
+148 LFNKDIIYSL

-168 NSAVGDFDAN
+168 NANVGDFDEN
-178 QINIAYNGGGTGVK
+178 QINIAYNGSGTGVL

-198 SLKII
+198 SLKLI
-203 RIIDAIEAKY
+203 RIIEAIETKY
-213 SNGTI
+213 SAGTI
-218 QIDTINL
+218 QVDTIDI
-225 TGGAGGFGG
+225 TSGAGSLGG
-234 NAVLIINNIEYSVPV
+234 NAVLIINNIQYSIPV
-249 ANVDGTLTSAS
+249 TSVGGSLTNAA
-260 TQIRDFINTNVTGFT
+260 TQINTYINTNVTGFT
-275 AVYNGGGVIT
+275 STVANTLIT
-285 VTADEIGNVG
+285 ITADEVGNVG
-295 TTIFNAGTATYFTG
+295 TTVFNANSALFFDGTVT
-309 TANSVVVGTRSYE
+309 SVVVGSRSYE
-322 NPIIFSRDFFGTSEF
+322 NPIVFSRDFFGTSEF
-337 EDLYMWLKPDANTP
+337 ENLYMWLKPDANTP
-351 AGGKPQI
+351 AGGFPQI

-367 YMNEFTNVGSYE
+367 FMNEFTNIGAYE

-390 NFMITL
+390 NFIINLTIT
-396 KTTPDAGFENV
+396 PVSGFEDV
-407 PRTIIW
+407 PYTVIW
-413 YVDGEEFY
+413 YNGSEEYLVEDNVDGVNL
-421 FEPSQTGT
+421 
-429 SATQYFFS
+429 TQSFIS
-437 SDAARSWN
+437 SDAATIWN
-445 LSFGVKSIDQFSYTA
+445 LSFAIKSINEFQYTSELYQFR
-460 ELVQYRIDTGGSNTY
+460 VDTGGPNTTA
-475 HYTYAASKSTQ
+475 YTYGSASTTQ
-486 STFDVSQQIPD
+486 SIFSVSQQIPD
-497 IKIIDFLKG
+497 IEIIDLLKG

-616 LEDQNNGNNTNIVTA
+616 LQDQNDGEITNVVTA
-631 TVADES
+631 TVADET
-637 IQPVDT
+637 IEPVDT
-643 APNIHYVSSRT
+643 APNIHYVSLQN
-654 LGSRDIAFVDSGG
+654 LGSRDIAFVDNLGA
-667 TRSIWNAALN
+667 RSIWNAPIN
-677 LPSHASMLTSALY
+677 VPSHASTLTSALH

-703 VQITNTLYKNHYEN
+703 AQITNTLYKNHYEN

-730 TFRAILPVNIVTKL
+730 TYRAVLPVNIVTKL

-762 GYNILTGATVLE
+762 GYNILNGATVLE
-774 LINGFDG
+774 LINGFDN

-796 TDAQSIKY
+796 TDAQSLKY

-812 YTITLTDLGFGTS
+812 YTIALTDLGFGTD
-825 WVSVSTTGNV
+825 WVTVNTTGDV

-841 QSLIDIRNVN
+841 QSFETIRNLN
-851 IVFTGLE
+851 IVFTGPE

-866 FGLPTITFD
+866 FGSPSITFD

-886 TWDNN
+886 TWDSK
-891 Q
+891 

>member
-1 MVEIYIGNTRVDQ
+1 MVEIYIGNTKVDQ

-93 VDVKK
+93 VNVKK

-111 LVDITETLGKDK
+111 LVDVSETLGKDK
-123 ISSLDLTAYNHDYNS
+123 IASLDLTAYDHDYNS
-138 YNVAL
+138 FNVAL

-148 LFNKDIVYTL
+148 LFNKDIIYSL

-168 NSAVGDFDAN
+168 NANVGDFDEN
-178 QINIAYNGGGTGVK
+178 QINIAYNGSGTGVL

-198 SLKII
+198 SLKLI
-203 RIIDAIEAKY
+203 RIIEAIETKY
-213 SNGTI
+213 SAGTI
-218 QIDTINL
+218 QVDTINI
-225 TGGAGGFGG
+225 TSGAGSLGG
-234 NAVLIINNIEYSVPV
+234 NAVLIINNIQYSIPV
-249 ANVDGTLTSAS
+249 TSVGGSLTNAA
-260 TQIRDFINTNVTGFT
+260 TQINTYINTNVTGFT
-275 AVYNGGGVIT
+275 STVANTLIT
-285 VTADEIGNVG
+285 ITADEVGNVG
-295 TTIFNAGTATYFTG
+295 TTVFNANSALFFDGTVT
-309 TANSVVVGTRSYE
+309 SVVVGSRSYE
-322 NPIIFSRDFFGTSEF
+322 NPIVFSRDFFGTSEF
-337 EDLYMWLKPDANTP
+337 ENLYMWLKPDANTP
-351 AGGKPQI
+351 AGGFPQI

-367 YMNEFTNVGSYE
+367 FMNEFTNIGAYE

-390 NFMITL
+390 NFIINLTIT
-396 KTTPDAGFENV
+396 PVSGFEEV
-407 PRTIIW
+407 PYTVIW
-413 YVDGEEFY
+413 YNGSEEYLVEDNVDGVNL
-421 FEPSQTGT
+421 
-429 SATQYFFS
+429 TQSFIS
-437 SDAARSWN
+437 SDAATIWN
-445 LSFGVKSIDQFSYTA
+445 LSFAIKSINEFQYTSELYQFR
-460 ELVQYRIDTGGSNTY
+460 VDTGGPNTTA
-475 HYTYAASKSTQ
+475 YTYGSASTTQ
-486 STFDVSQQIPD
+486 SIFSVSQQIPD
-497 IKIIDFLKG
+497 IEIIDLLKG

-616 LEDQNNGNNTNIVTA
+616 LQDQNDGEITNVVTA
-631 TVADES
+631 TVADET
-637 IQPVDT
+637 IKPVDT
-643 APNIHYVSSRT
+643 APNIHYVSLQN
-654 LGSRDIAFVDSGG
+654 LGSRDIAFVDNLGA
-667 TRSIWNAALN
+667 RSIWNAPIN
-677 LPSHASMLTSALY
+677 VPSHASTLTSALH

-703 VQITNTLYKNHYEN
+703 AQITNTLYKNHYEN

-730 TFRAILPVNIVTKL
+730 TYRAVLPVNIVTKL

-762 GYNILTGATVLE
+762 GYNILNGATVLE
-774 LINGFDG
+774 LINGFDN

-796 TDAQSIKY
+796 TDAQSLKY

-812 YTITLTDLGFGTS
+812 YTIALTDLGFGTD
-825 WVSVSTTGNV
+825 WVTVNTTGDV

-841 QSLIDIRNVN
+841 QSFETIRNVN
-851 IVFTGLE
+851 IVFTGPE

-866 FGLPTITFD
+866 FGSPSITFD

-886 TWDNN
+886 TWDSK
-891 Q
+891 

>member
-1 MVEIYIGNTRVDQ
+1 MVEIYIGNTKVDQ

-93 VDVKK
+93 VNVKK

-111 LVDITETLGKDK
+111 LVDVSETLGKDK
-123 ISSLDLTAYNHDYNS
+123 ISSLDLTAYDHDYNS

-148 LFNKDIVYTL
+148 LFNKDIIYSL

-168 NSAVGDFDAN
+168 NANVGDFDEN
-178 QINIAYNGGGTGVK
+178 QINIAYNGSGTGVL

-198 SLKII
+198 SLKLI
-203 RIIDAIEAKY
+203 RIIEAIETKY
-213 SNGTI
+213 SAGTI
-218 QIDTINL
+218 QVDTINI
-225 TGGAGGFGG
+225 TSGAGSLGG
-234 NAVLIINNIEYSVPV
+234 NAVLIINNIQYSIPV
-249 ANVDGTLTSAS
+249 TSVGGSLTSAA
-260 TQIRDFINTNVTGFT
+260 TQINTYINTNVTGFT
-275 AVYNGGGVIT
+275 STVANTLIT
-285 VTADEIGNVG
+285 ITADEVGNVG
-295 TTIFNAGTATYFTG
+295 TTIFNANSALFFDGTVT
-309 TANSVVVGTRSYE
+309 SVVVGSRSYE
-322 NPIIFSRDFFGTSEF
+322 NPIVFSRDFFGTSEF
-337 EDLYMWLKPDANTP
+337 ENLYMWLKPDANTP
-351 AGGKPQI
+351 AGGFPQI

-367 YMNEFTNVGSYE
+367 FMNEFTNIGAYE

-390 NFMITL
+390 NFIINLTIT
-396 KTTPDAGFENV
+396 PVSGFEEV
-407 PRTIIW
+407 PYTVIW
-413 YVDGEEFY
+413 YNGSEEYLVEDNVDGVNL
-421 FEPSQTGT
+421 
-429 SATQYFFS
+429 TQSFIS
-437 SDAARSWN
+437 SDAATIWN
-445 LSFGVKSIDQFSYTA
+445 LSFAIKSINEFQYTSELYQFR
-460 ELVQYRIDTGGSNTY
+460 VDTGGPNTTA
-475 HYTYAASKSTQ
+475 YTYGSASTTQ
-486 STFDVSQQIPD
+486 SIFSVSQQIPD
-497 IKIIDFLKG
+497 IEIIDLLKG

-616 LEDQNNGNNTNIVTA
+616 LQDQNDGEITNVVTA
-631 TVADES
+631 TVADET
-637 IQPVDT
+637 IEPVDT
-643 APNIHYVSSRT
+643 APNIHYVSLQN
-654 LGSRDIAFVDSGG
+654 LGSRDIAFVDNLGA
-667 TRSIWNAALN
+667 RSIWNAPIN
-677 LPSHASMLTSALY
+677 VPSHASTLTSALH

-703 VQITNTLYKNHYEN
+703 AQITNTLYKNHYEN

-730 TFRAILPVNIVTKL
+730 TYRAVLPVNIVTKL

-762 GYNILTGATVLE
+762 GYNILNGATVLE
-774 LINGFDG
+774 LINGFDN

-796 TDAQSIKY
+796 TDAQSLKY

-812 YTITLTDLGFGTS
+812 YTIALTDLGFGTD
-825 WVSVSTTGNV
+825 WVTVNTTGDV

-841 QSLIDIRNVN
+841 QSFETIRNLN
-851 IVFTGLE
+851 IVFTGPE

-866 FGLPTITFD
+866 FGSPSITFD

-886 TWDNN
+886 TWDSK
-891 Q
+891 

>member
-1 MVEIYIGNTRVDQ
+1 MVEIYIGNTKVDQ

-93 VDVKK
+93 VNVKK

-111 LVDITETLGKDK
+111 LVDVSETLGKDK
-123 ISSLDLTAYNHDYNS
+123 IASLDLTAYDHDYNS
-138 YNVAL
+138 FNVAL

-148 LFNKDIVYTL
+148 LFNKDIIYSL

-168 NSAVGDFDAN
+168 NANVGDFDEN
-178 QINIAYNGGGTGVK
+178 QINIAYNGGGTGVL

-198 SLKII
+198 SLKLI
-203 RIIDAIEAKY
+203 RIIEAIETKY
-213 SNGTI
+213 SAGTI
-218 QIDTINL
+218 QVDTINI
-225 TGGAGGFGG
+225 TSGAGSLGG
-234 NAVLIINNIEYSVPV
+234 NAVLIINNIQYSIPV
-249 ANVDGTLTSAS
+249 TSVGGSLTNAA
-260 TQIRDFINTNVTGFT
+260 TQINTYINTNVTGFT
-275 AVYNGGGVIT
+275 STVANTLIT
-285 VTADEIGNVG
+285 ITADEIGNVG
-295 TTIFNAGTATYFTG
+295 TTIFNANSALFFDGTVT
-309 TANSVVVGTRSYE
+309 SVVVGSRSYE
-322 NPIIFSRDFFGTSEF
+322 NPIVFSRDFFGTSEF
-337 EDLYMWLKPDANTP
+337 ENLYMWLKPDANTP
-351 AGGKPQI
+351 AGGFPQI

-367 YMNEFTNVGSYE
+367 FMNEFTNIGAYE

-390 NFMITL
+390 NFIINLTIT
-396 KTTPDAGFENV
+396 PVSGFEDV
-407 PRTIIW
+407 PYTVIW
-413 YVDGEEFY
+413 YNGSEEYLVEDNVDGVNL
-421 FEPSQTGT
+421 
-429 SATQYFFS
+429 TQSFIS
-437 SDAARSWN
+437 SDAATIWN
-445 LSFGVKSIDQFSYTA
+445 LSFAIKSINEFQYTSELYQFR
-460 ELVQYRIDTGGSNTY
+460 VDTGGPNTTA
-475 HYTYAASKSTQ
+475 YTYGSASTTQ
-486 STFDVSQQIPD
+486 SIFSVSQQIPD
-497 IKIIDFLKG
+497 IEIIDLLKG

-616 LEDQNNGNNTNIVTA
+616 LQDQNDGEITNVVTA
-631 TVADES
+631 TVADET
-637 IQPVDT
+637 IEPVDT
-643 APNIHYVSSRT
+643 APNIHYVSLQN
-654 LGSRDIAFVDSGG
+654 LGSRDIAFVDNLGA
-667 TRSIWNAALN
+667 RSIWNAPIN
-677 LPSHASMLTSALY
+677 VPSHASTLTSALH

-703 VQITNTLYKNHYEN
+703 AQITNTLYKNHYEN

-730 TFRAILPVNIVTKL
+730 TYRAVLPVNIVTKL

-762 GYNILTGATVLE
+762 GYNILNGATVLE
-774 LINGFDG
+774 LINGFDN

-796 TDAQSIKY
+796 TDAQSLKY

-812 YTITLTDLGFGTS
+812 YTITLTDLGFGTN
-825 WVSVSTTGNV
+825 WVTVNTTGDV
-835 VTINVT
+835 VMINVT
-841 QSLIDIRNVN
+841 QSLETIRNVN
-851 IVFTGLE
+851 IVFTGPE

-866 FGLPTITFD
+866 FGLPSITFD

-886 TWDNN
+886 TWDSK
-891 Q
+891 

>member
-1 MVEIYIGNTRVDQ
+1 MVEIYIGNTKVDQ

-93 VDVKK
+93 VNVKK

-111 LVDITETLGKDK
+111 LVDVSETLGKDK
-123 ISSLDLTAYNHDYNS
+123 ISSLDLTAYDHDYNS

-148 LFNKDIVYTL
+148 LFNKDIIYSL

-168 NSAVGDFDAN
+168 NANVGDFDEN
-178 QINIAYNGGGTGVK
+178 QINIAYNGSGTGVL

-198 SLKII
+198 SLKLI
-203 RIIDAIEAKY
+203 RIIEAIETKY
-213 SNGTI
+213 SAGTI
-218 QIDTINL
+218 QVDTINI
-225 TGGAGGFGG
+225 TSGAGSLGG
-234 NAVLIINNIEYSVPV
+234 NAVLIINNIQYSIPV
-249 ANVDGTLTSAS
+249 TSVGGSLTNAA
-260 TQIRDFINTNVTGFT
+260 TQINTYINTNVTGFT
-275 AVYNGGGVIT
+275 STVANTLIT
-285 VTADEIGNVG
+285 ITADEVGNVG
-295 TTIFNAGTATYFTG
+295 TTVFNANSALFFDGTVT
-309 TANSVVVGTRSYE
+309 SVVVGSRSYE
-322 NPIIFSRDFFGTSEF
+322 NPIVFSRDFFGTSEF
-337 EDLYMWLKPDANTP
+337 ENLYMWLKPDANTP
-351 AGGKPQI
+351 AGGFPQI

-367 YMNEFTNVGSYE
+367 FMNEFTNIGAYE

-390 NFMITL
+390 NFIINLTIT
-396 KTTPDAGFENV
+396 PVSGFEDV
-407 PRTIIW
+407 PYTVIW
-413 YVDGEEFY
+413 YNGSEEYLVEDNVDGVNL
-421 FEPSQTGT
+421 
-429 SATQYFFS
+429 TQSFIS
-437 SDAARSWN
+437 SDAATIWN
-445 LSFGVKSIDQFSYTA
+445 LSFAIKSINEFQYTSELYQFR
-460 ELVQYRIDTGGSNTY
+460 VDTGGPNTTA
-475 HYTYAASKSTQ
+475 YTYGSASTTQ
-486 STFDVSQQIPD
+486 SIFSVSQQIPD
-497 IKIIDFLKG
+497 IEIIDLLKG

-566 GETILAE
+566 SETILAE

-616 LEDQNNGNNTNIVTA
+616 LQDQNDGEITNVVTA
-631 TVADES
+631 TVADET
-637 IQPVDT
+637 IEPVDT
-643 APNIHYVSSRT
+643 APNIHYVSLQN
-654 LGSRDIAFVDSGG
+654 LGSRDIAFVDNLGA
-667 TRSIWNAALN
+667 RSIWNAPIN
-677 LPSHASMLTSALY
+677 VPSHASTLTSALH

-703 VQITNTLYKNHYEN
+703 AQITNTLYKNHYEN

-730 TFRAILPVNIVTKL
+730 TYRAVLPVNIVTKL

-762 GYNILTGATVLE
+762 GYNILNGATVLE
-774 LINGFDG
+774 LINGFDN

-796 TDAQSIKY
+796 TDAQSLKY

-812 YTITLTDLGFGTS
+812 YTIALTDLGFGTD
-825 WVSVSTTGNV
+825 WVTVNTTGDV
-835 VTINVT
+835 VMINVT
-841 QSLIDIRNVN
+841 QSFETIRNLN
-851 IVFTGLE
+851 IVFTGPE

-866 FGLPTITFD
+866 FGSPSITFD

-886 TWDNN
+886 TWDSK
-891 Q
+891 

>member
-1 MVEIYIGNTRVDQ
+1 MVEIYIGNTKVDQ

-93 VDVKK
+93 VNVKK

-111 LVDITETLGKDK
+111 LVDVSETLGKDK
-123 ISSLDLTAYNHDYNS
+123 ISSLDLTAYDHDYNS

-148 LFNKDIVYTL
+148 LFNKDIIYSL

-168 NSAVGDFDAN
+168 NANVGDFDEN
-178 QINIAYNGGGTGVK
+178 QINIAYNGSGTGVL

-198 SLKII
+198 SLKLI
-203 RIIDAIEAKY
+203 RIIEAIETKY
-213 SNGTI
+213 SAGTI
-218 QIDTINL
+218 QVDTINI
-225 TGGAGGFGG
+225 TSGAGSLGG
-234 NAVLIINNIEYSVPV
+234 NAVLIINNIQYSIPV
-249 ANVDGTLTSAS
+249 TSVGGSLTNAA
-260 TQIRDFINTNVTGFT
+260 TQINTYINTNVTGFT
-275 AVYNGGGVIT
+275 STVANTLIT
-285 VTADEIGNVG
+285 ITADEVGNVG
-295 TTIFNAGTATYFTG
+295 TTVFNANSALFFDGTVT
-309 TANSVVVGTRSYE
+309 SVVVGSRSYE
-322 NPIIFSRDFFGTSEF
+322 NPIVFSRDFFGTSEF
-337 EDLYMWLKPDANTP
+337 ENLYMWLKPDANTP
-351 AGGKPQI
+351 AGGFPQI

-367 YMNEFTNVGSYE
+367 FMNEFTNIGAYE

-390 NFMITL
+390 NFIINLTIT
-396 KTTPDAGFENV
+396 PVSGFEDV
-407 PRTIIW
+407 PYTVIW
-413 YVDGEEFY
+413 YNGSEEYLVEDNVDGVNL
-421 FEPSQTGT
+421 
-429 SATQYFFS
+429 TQSFIS
-437 SDAARSWN
+437 SDAATIWN
-445 LSFGVKSIDQFSYTA
+445 LSFAIKSINEFQYTSELYQFR
-460 ELVQYRIDTGGSNTY
+460 VDTGGPNTTA
-475 HYTYAASKSTQ
+475 YTYGSASTTQ
-486 STFDVSQQIPD
+486 SIFSVSQQIPD
-497 IKIIDFLKG
+497 IEIIDLLKG

-616 LEDQNNGNNTNIVTA
+616 LQDQNDGEITNVVTA
-631 TVADES
+631 TVADET
-637 IQPVDT
+637 IEPVDT
-643 APNIHYVSSRT
+643 APNIHYVSLQN
-654 LGSRDIAFVDSGG
+654 LGSRDIAFVDNLGA
-667 TRSIWNAALN
+667 RSIWNAPIN
-677 LPSHASMLTSALY
+677 VPSHASTLTSALH

-703 VQITNTLYKNHYEN
+703 AQITNTLYKNHYEN

-730 TFRAILPVNIVTKL
+730 TYRAVLPVNIVTKL

-762 GYNILTGATVLE
+762 GYNILNGATVLE
-774 LINGFDG
+774 LINGFDN

-796 TDAQSIKY
+796 TDAQSLKY

-812 YTITLTDLGFGTS
+812 YTIALTDLGFGTD
-825 WVSVSTTGNV
+825 WVTVNTTGDV

-841 QSLIDIRNVN
+841 QSFETIRNVN
-851 IVFTGLE
+851 IVFTGPE

-866 FGLPTITFD
+866 FGSPSITFD

-886 TWDNN
+886 TWDSK
-891 Q
+891 

>member
-1 MVEIYIGNTRVDQ
+1 MVEIYIGNTKVDQ

-93 VDVKK
+93 VNVKK

-111 LVDITETLGKDK
+111 LVDVSETLGKDK
-123 ISSLDLTAYNHDYNS
+123 IASLDLTAYDHDYNS
-138 YNVAL
+138 FNVAL

-148 LFNKDIVYTL
+148 LFNKDIIYSL

-168 NSAVGDFDAN
+168 NANVGDFDEN
-178 QINIAYNGGGTGVK
+178 QINIAYNGSGTGVL

-198 SLKII
+198 SLKLI
-203 RIIDAIEAKY
+203 RIIEAIETKY
-213 SNGTI
+213 SAGTI
-218 QIDTINL
+218 QVDTINI
-225 TGGAGGFGG
+225 TSGAGSLGG
-234 NAVLIINNIEYSVPV
+234 NAVLIINNIQYSIPV
-249 ANVDGTLTSAS
+249 TSVGGSLTNAA
-260 TQIRDFINTNVTGFT
+260 TQINTYINTNVTGFT
-275 AVYNGGGVIT
+275 STVANTLIT
-285 VTADEIGNVG
+285 ITADEVGNVG
-295 TTIFNAGTATYFTG
+295 TTVFNANSALFFDGTVT
-309 TANSVVVGTRSYE
+309 SVVVGSRSYE
-322 NPIIFSRDFFGTSEF
+322 NPIVFSRDFFGTSEF
-337 EDLYMWLKPDANTP
+337 ENLYMWLKPDANTP
-351 AGGKPQI
+351 AGGFPQI

-367 YMNEFTNVGSYE
+367 FMNEFTNIGAYE

-390 NFMITL
+390 NFIINLTIT
-396 KTTPDAGFENV
+396 PVSGFEDV
-407 PRTIIW
+407 PYTVIW
-413 YVDGEEFY
+413 YNGSEEYLVEDNVDGVNL
-421 FEPSQTGT
+421 
-429 SATQYFFS
+429 TQSFIS
-437 SDAARSWN
+437 SDAATIWN
-445 LSFGVKSIDQFSYTA
+445 LSFAIKSINEFQYTSELYQFR
-460 ELVQYRIDTGGSNTY
+460 VDTGGPNTTA
-475 HYTYAASKSTQ
+475 YTYGSASTTQ
-486 STFDVSQQIPD
+486 SIFSVSQQIPD
-497 IKIIDFLKG
+497 IEIIDLLKG

-616 LEDQNNGNNTNIVTA
+616 LQDQNDGEITNVVTA
-631 TVADES
+631 TVADET
-637 IQPVDT
+637 IKPVDT
-643 APNIHYVSSRT
+643 APNIHYVSLQN
-654 LGSRDIAFVDSGG
+654 LGSRDIAFVDNLGA
-667 TRSIWNAALN
+667 RSIWNAPIN
-677 LPSHASMLTSALY
+677 VPSHASTLTSALH

-703 VQITNTLYKNHYEN
+703 AQITNTLYKNHYEN

-730 TFRAILPVNIVTKL
+730 TYRAVLPVNIVTKL

-762 GYNILTGATVLE
+762 GYNILNGATVLE
-774 LINGFDG
+774 LINGFDN

-796 TDAQSIKY
+796 TDAQSLKY

-812 YTITLTDLGFGTS
+812 YTIALTDLGFGTD
-825 WVSVSTTGNV
+825 WVTVNTTGDV

-841 QSLIDIRNVN
+841 QSFETIRNLN
-851 IVFTGLE
+851 IVFTGPE

-866 FGLPTITFD
+866 FGSPSITFD

-886 TWDNN
+886 TWDSK
-891 Q
+891 

>member
-1 MVEIYIGNTRVDQ
+1 MVEIYIGNTKVDQ

-93 VDVKK
+93 VNVKK

-111 LVDITETLGKDK
+111 LVDVSETLGKDK
-123 ISSLDLTAYNHDYNS
+123 IASLDLTAYDHDYNS
-138 YNVAL
+138 FNVAL

-148 LFNKDIVYTL
+148 LFNKDIIYSL

-168 NSAVGDFDAN
+168 NANVGDFDEN
-178 QINIAYNGGGTGVK
+178 QINIAYNGSGTGVL

-198 SLKII
+198 SLKLI
-203 RIIDAIEAKY
+203 RIIEAIETKY
-213 SNGTI
+213 SAGTI
-218 QIDTINL
+218 QVDTINI
-225 TGGAGGFGG
+225 TSGAGSLGG
-234 NAVLIINNIEYSVPV
+234 NAVLIINNIQYSIPV
-249 ANVDGTLTSAS
+249 TSVGGSLTNAA
-260 TQIRDFINTNVTGFT
+260 TQINTYINTNVTGFT
-275 AVYNGGGVIT
+275 STVANTLIT
-285 VTADEIGNVG
+285 ITADEVGNVG
-295 TTIFNAGTATYFTG
+295 TTVFNANSALFFDGTVT
-309 TANSVVVGTRSYE
+309 SVVVGSRSYE
-322 NPIIFSRDFFGTSEF
+322 NPIVFSRDFFGTSEF
-337 EDLYMWLKPDANTP
+337 ENLYMWLKPDANTP
-351 AGGKPQI
+351 AGGFPQI

-367 YMNEFTNVGSYE
+367 FMNEFTNIGAYE

-390 NFMITL
+390 NFIINLTIT
-396 KTTPDAGFENV
+396 PVSGFEDV
-407 PRTIIW
+407 PYTVIW
-413 YVDGEEFY
+413 YNGSEEYLVEDNVDGVNL
-421 FEPSQTGT
+421 
-429 SATQYFFS
+429 TQSFIS
-437 SDAARSWN
+437 SDAATIWN
-445 LSFGVKSIDQFSYTA
+445 LSFAIKSINEFQYTSELYQFR
-460 ELVQYRIDTGGSNTY
+460 VDTGGPNTTA
-475 HYTYAASKSTQ
+475 YTYGSASTTQ
-486 STFDVSQQIPD
+486 SIFSVSQQIPD
-497 IKIIDFLKG
+497 IEIIDLLKG

-616 LEDQNNGNNTNIVTA
+616 LQDQNDGEITNVVTA
-631 TVADES
+631 TVADET
-637 IQPVDT
+637 IEPVDT
-643 APNIHYVSSRT
+643 APNIHYVSLQN
-654 LGSRDIAFVDSGG
+654 LGSRDIAFVDNLGA
-667 TRSIWNAALN
+667 RSIWNAPIN
-677 LPSHASMLTSALY
+677 VPSHASTLTSALH

-703 VQITNTLYKNHYEN
+703 AQITNTLYKNHYEN

-730 TFRAILPVNIVTKL
+730 TYRAVLPVNIVTKL

-762 GYNILTGATVLE
+762 GYNILNGATVLE
-774 LINGFDG
+774 LINGFDN

-796 TDAQSIKY
+796 TDAQSLKY

-812 YTITLTDLGFGTS
+812 YTIALTDLGFGTD
-825 WVSVSTTGNV
+825 WVTVNTTGDV

-841 QSLIDIRNVN
+841 QSFETIRNLN
-851 IVFTGLE
+851 IVFTGPE

-866 FGLPTITFD
+866 FGSPSITFD

-886 TWDNN
+886 TWDSK
-891 Q
+891 

>member
-1 MVEIYIGNTRVDQ
+1 MVEIYIGNTKVDQ

-93 VDVKK
+93 VNVKK

-111 LVDITETLGKDK
+111 LVDVSETLGKDK
-123 ISSLDLTAYNHDYNS
+123 IASLDLTAYDHDYNS
-138 YNVAL
+138 FNVAL

-148 LFNKDIVYTL
+148 LFNKDIIYSL

-168 NSAVGDFDAN
+168 NANVGDFDEN
-178 QINIAYNGGGTGVK
+178 QINIAYNGSGTGVL

-198 SLKII
+198 SLKLI
-203 RIIDAIEAKY
+203 RIIEAIETKY
-213 SNGTI
+213 SAGTI
-218 QIDTINL
+218 QVDTINI
-225 TGGAGGFGG
+225 TSGAGSLGG
-234 NAVLIINNIEYSVPV
+234 NAVLIINNIQYSIPV
-249 ANVDGTLTSAS
+249 TSVGGSLTSAA
-260 TQIRDFINTNVTGFT
+260 TQINTYINTNVTGFT
-275 AVYNGGGVIT
+275 STVANTLIT
-285 VTADEIGNVG
+285 ITADEVGNVG
-295 TTIFNAGTATYFTG
+295 TTVFNANSALFFDGTVT
-309 TANSVVVGTRSYE
+309 SVVVGSRSYE
-322 NPIIFSRDFFGTSEF
+322 NPIVFSRDFFGTSEF
-337 EDLYMWLKPDANTP
+337 ENLYMWLKPDANTP
-351 AGGKPQI
+351 AGGFPQI

-367 YMNEFTNVGSYE
+367 FMNEFTNIGAYE

-390 NFMITL
+390 NFIINLTIT
-396 KTTPDAGFENV
+396 PVSGFEEV
-407 PRTIIW
+407 PYTVIW
-413 YVDGEEFY
+413 YNGSEEYLVEDNVDGVNL
-421 FEPSQTGT
+421 
-429 SATQYFFS
+429 TQSFIS
-437 SDAARSWN
+437 SDAATIWN
-445 LSFGVKSIDQFSYTA
+445 LSFAIKSINEFQYTSELYQFR
-460 ELVQYRIDTGGSNTY
+460 VDTGGPNTTA
-475 HYTYAASKSTQ
+475 YTYGSASTTQ
-486 STFDVSQQIPD
+486 SIFSVSQQIPD
-497 IKIIDFLKG
+497 IEIIDLLKG

-616 LEDQNNGNNTNIVTA
+616 LQDQNDGEITNVVTA
-631 TVADES
+631 TVADET
-637 IQPVDT
+637 IEPVDT
-643 APNIHYVSSRT
+643 APNIHYVSLQN
-654 LGSRDIAFVDSGG
+654 LGSRDIAFVDNLGA
-667 TRSIWNAALN
+667 RSIWNAPIN
-677 LPSHASMLTSALY
+677 VPSHASTLTSALH

-703 VQITNTLYKNHYEN
+703 AQITNTLYKNHYEN

-730 TFRAILPVNIVTKL
+730 TYRAVLPVNIVTKL

-762 GYNILTGATVLE
+762 GYNILNGATVLE
-774 LINGFDG
+774 LINGFDN

-796 TDAQSIKY
+796 TDAQSLKY

-812 YTITLTDLGFGTS
+812 YTIALTDLGFGTD
-825 WVSVSTTGNV
+825 WVTVNTTGDV

-841 QSLIDIRNVN
+841 QSFETIRNLN
-851 IVFTGLE
+851 IVFTGPE

-866 FGLPTITFD
+866 FGSPSITFD

-886 TWDNN
+886 TWDSK
-891 Q
+891 

>member
-1 MVEIYIGNTRVDQ
+1 MVEIYIGNTKVDQ

-93 VDVKK
+93 VNVKK

-111 LVDITETLGKDK
+111 LVDVSETLGKDK
-123 ISSLDLTAYNHDYNS
+123 IASLDLTAYDHDYNS
-138 YNVAL
+138 FNVAL

-148 LFNKDIVYTL
+148 LFNKDIIYSL

-168 NSAVGDFDAN
+168 NANVGDFDEN
-178 QINIAYNGGGTGVK
+178 QINIAYNGSGTGVL

-198 SLKII
+198 SLKLI
-203 RIIDAIEAKY
+203 RIIEAIETKY
-213 SNGTI
+213 SAGTI
-218 QIDTINL
+218 QVDTINI
-225 TGGAGGFGG
+225 TSGAGSLGG
-234 NAVLIINNIEYSVPV
+234 NAVLIINNIQYSIPV
-249 ANVDGTLTSAS
+249 TSVGGSLTNAA
-260 TQIRDFINTNVTGFT
+260 TQINTYINTNVTGFT
-275 AVYNGGGVIT
+275 STVANTLIT
-285 VTADEIGNVG
+285 ITADEVGNVG
-295 TTIFNAGTATYFTG
+295 TTIFNANSALFFDGTVT
-309 TANSVVVGTRSYE
+309 SVVVGKRSYE
-322 NPIIFSRDFFGTSEF
+322 NPIVFSRDFFGTSEF
-337 EDLYMWLKPDANTP
+337 ENLYMWLKPDANTP
-351 AGGKPQI
+351 AGGFPQI

-367 YMNEFTNVGSYE
+367 FMNEFTNIGAYE

-390 NFMITL
+390 NFIINLTIT
-396 KTTPDAGFENV
+396 PVSGFEEV
-407 PRTIIW
+407 PYTVIW
-413 YVDGEEFY
+413 YNGSEEYLVEDNVDGVNL
-421 FEPSQTGT
+421 
-429 SATQYFFS
+429 TQSFIS
-437 SDAARSWN
+437 SDAATIWN
-445 LSFGVKSIDQFSYTA
+445 LSFAIKSINEFQYTSELYQFR
-460 ELVQYRIDTGGSNTY
+460 VDTGGPNTTA
-475 HYTYAASKSTQ
+475 YTYGSASTTQ
-486 STFDVSQQIPD
+486 SIFSVSQQIPD
-497 IKIIDFLKG
+497 IEIIDLLKG

-616 LEDQNNGNNTNIVTA
+616 LQDQNDGEITNVVTA
-631 TVADES
+631 TVADET
-637 IQPVDT
+637 IKPVDT
-643 APNIHYVSSRT
+643 APNIHYVSLQN
-654 LGSRDIAFVDSGG
+654 LGSRDIAFVDNLGA
-667 TRSIWNAALN
+667 RSIWNAPIN
-677 LPSHASMLTSALY
+677 VPSHASTLTSALH

-703 VQITNTLYKNHYEN
+703 AQITNTLYKNHYEN

-730 TFRAILPVNIVTKL
+730 TYRAVLPVNIVTKL

-762 GYNILTGATVLE
+762 GYNILNGATVLE
-774 LINGFDG
+774 LINGFDN

-796 TDAQSIKY
+796 TDAQSLKY

-812 YTITLTDLGFGTS
+812 YTIALTDLGFGTD
-825 WVSVSTTGNV
+825 WVTVNTTGDV

-841 QSLIDIRNVN
+841 QSFETIRNLN
-851 IVFTGLE
+851 IVFTGPE

-866 FGLPTITFD
+866 FGSPSITFD

-886 TWDNN
+886 TWDSK
-891 Q
+891 

>member
-1 MVEIYIGNTRVDQ
+1 MVEIYIGNTKVDQ

-93 VDVKK
+93 VNVKK

-111 LVDITETLGKDK
+111 LVDVSETLGKDK
-123 ISSLDLTAYNHDYNS
+123 IASLDLTAYDHDYNS
-138 YNVAL
+138 FNVAL

-148 LFNKDIVYTL
+148 LFNKDIIYSL

-168 NSAVGDFDAN
+168 NANVGDFDEN
-178 QINIAYNGGGTGVK
+178 QINIAYNGSGTGVL

-198 SLKII
+198 SLKLI
-203 RIIDAIEAKY
+203 RIIEAIETKY
-213 SNGTI
+213 SAGTI
-218 QIDTINL
+218 QVDTINI
-225 TGGAGGFGG
+225 TSGAGSLGG
-234 NAVLIINNIEYSVPV
+234 NAVLIINNIQYSIPV
-249 ANVDGTLTSAS
+249 TSVGGSLTNAA
-260 TQIRDFINTNVTGFT
+260 TQINTYINTNVTGFT
-275 AVYNGGGVIT
+275 STVANTLIT
-285 VTADEIGNVG
+285 ITADEVGNVG
-295 TTIFNAGTATYFTG
+295 TTIFNANSALFFDGTVT
-309 TANSVVVGTRSYE
+309 SVVVGSRSYE
-322 NPIIFSRDFFGTSEF
+322 NPIVFSRDFFGTSEF
-337 EDLYMWLKPDANTP
+337 ENLYMWLKPDANTP
-351 AGGKPQI
+351 AGGFPQI

-367 YMNEFTNVGSYE
+367 FMNEFTNIGAYE

-390 NFMITL
+390 NFIINLTIT
-396 KTTPDAGFENV
+396 PVSGFEEV
-407 PRTIIW
+407 PYTVIW
-413 YVDGEEFY
+413 YNGSEEYLVEDNVDGVNL
-421 FEPSQTGT
+421 
-429 SATQYFFS
+429 TQSFIS
-437 SDAARSWN
+437 SDAATIWN
-445 LSFGVKSIDQFSYTA
+445 LSFAIKSINEFQYTSELYQFR
-460 ELVQYRIDTGGSNTY
+460 VDTGGPNTTA
-475 HYTYAASKSTQ
+475 YTYGSASTTQ
-486 STFDVSQQIPD
+486 SIFSVSQQIPD
-497 IKIIDFLKG
+497 IEIIDLLKG

-616 LEDQNNGNNTNIVTA
+616 LQDQNDGEITNVVTA
-631 TVADES
+631 TVADET
-637 IQPVDT
+637 IKPVDT
-643 APNIHYVSSRT
+643 APNIHYVSLQN
-654 LGSRDIAFVDSGG
+654 LGSRDIAFVDNLGA
-667 TRSIWNAALN
+667 RSIWNAPIN
-677 LPSHASMLTSALY
+677 VPSHASTLTSALH

-703 VQITNTLYKNHYEN
+703 AQITNTLYKNHYEN

-730 TFRAILPVNIVTKL
+730 TYRAVLPVNIVTKL

-762 GYNILTGATVLE
+762 GYNILNGATVLE
-774 LINGFDG
+774 LINGFDN

-796 TDAQSIKY
+796 TDAQSLKY

-812 YTITLTDLGFGTS
+812 YTIALTDLGFGTD
-825 WVSVSTTGNV
+825 WVTVNTTGDV

-841 QSLIDIRNVN
+841 QSFETIRNLN
-851 IVFTGLE
+851 IVFTGPE

-866 FGLPTITFD
+866 FGSPSITFD

-886 TWDNN
+886 TWDSK
-891 Q
+891 

>member
-1 MVEIYIGNTRVDQ
+1 MVEIYIGNTKVDQ

-93 VDVKK
+93 VNVKK

-111 LVDITETLGKDK
+111 LVDVSETLGKDK
-123 ISSLDLTAYNHDYNS
+123 ISSLDLTAYDHDYNS

-148 LFNKDIVYTL
+148 LFNKDIIYSL

-168 NSAVGDFDAN
+168 NANVGDFDEN
-178 QINIAYNGGGTGVK
+178 QINIAYNGSGTGVL

-198 SLKII
+198 SLKLI
-203 RIIDAIEAKY
+203 RIIEAIETKY
-213 SNGTI
+213 SAGTI
-218 QIDTINL
+218 QVDTINI
-225 TGGAGGFGG
+225 TSGAGSLGG
-234 NAVLIINNIEYSVPV
+234 NAVLIINNIQYSIPV
-249 ANVDGTLTSAS
+249 TSVGGSLTNAA
-260 TQIRDFINTNVTGFT
+260 TQINTYINTNVTGFT
-275 AVYNGGGVIT
+275 STVANTLIT
-285 VTADEIGNVG
+285 ITADEVGNVG
-295 TTIFNAGTATYFTG
+295 TTIFNANSALFFDGTVT
-309 TANSVVVGTRSYE
+309 SVVVGKRSYE
-322 NPIIFSRDFFGTSEF
+322 NPIVFSRDFFGTSEF
-337 EDLYMWLKPDANTP
+337 ENLYMWLKPDANTP
-351 AGGKPQI
+351 AGGFPQI

-367 YMNEFTNVGSYE
+367 FMNEFTNIGAYE

-390 NFMITL
+390 NFIINLTIT
-396 KTTPDAGFENV
+396 PVSGFEEV
-407 PRTIIW
+407 PYTVIW
-413 YVDGEEFY
+413 YNGSEEYLVEDNVDGVNL
-421 FEPSQTGT
+421 
-429 SATQYFFS
+429 TQSFIS
-437 SDAARSWN
+437 SDAATIWN
-445 LSFGVKSIDQFSYTA
+445 LSFAIKSINEFQYTSELYQFR
-460 ELVQYRIDTGGSNTY
+460 VDTGGPNTTA
-475 HYTYAASKSTQ
+475 YTYGSASTTQ
-486 STFDVSQQIPD
+486 SIFSVSQQIPD
-497 IKIIDFLKG
+497 IEIIDLLKG

-616 LEDQNNGNNTNIVTA
+616 LQDQNDGEITNVVTA
-631 TVADES
+631 TVADET
-637 IQPVDT
+637 IEPVDT
-643 APNIHYVSSRT
+643 APNIHYVSLQN
-654 LGSRDIAFVDSGG
+654 LGSRDIAFVDNLGA
-667 TRSIWNAALN
+667 RSIWNAPIN
-677 LPSHASMLTSALY
+677 VPSHASTLTSALH

-703 VQITNTLYKNHYEN
+703 AQITNTLYKNHYEN

-730 TFRAILPVNIVTKL
+730 TYRAVLPVNIVTKL

-762 GYNILTGATVLE
+762 GYNILNGATVLE
-774 LINGFDG
+774 LINGFDN

-796 TDAQSIKY
+796 TDAQSLKY

-812 YTITLTDLGFGTS
+812 YTIALTDLGFGTD
-825 WVSVSTTGNV
+825 WVTVNTTGDV

-841 QSLIDIRNVN
+841 QSFETIRNLN
-851 IVFTGLE
+851 IVFTGPE

-866 FGLPTITFD
+866 FGSPSITFD

-886 TWDNN
+886 TWDSK
-891 Q
+891 

>member
-1 MVEIYIGNTRVDQ
+1 MVEIYIGNTKVDQ

-93 VDVKK
+93 VNVKK

-111 LVDITETLGKDK
+111 LVDVSETLGKDK
-123 ISSLDLTAYNHDYNS
+123 IASLDLTAYDHDYNS
-138 YNVAL
+138 FNVAL

-148 LFNKDIVYTL
+148 LFNKDIIYSL

-168 NSAVGDFDAN
+168 NANVGDFDEN
-178 QINIAYNGGGTGVK
+178 QINIAYNGSGTGVL

-198 SLKII
+198 SLKLI
-203 RIIDAIEAKY
+203 RIIEAIETKY
-213 SNGTI
+213 SAGTI
-218 QIDTINL
+218 QVDTINI
-225 TGGAGGFGG
+225 TSGAGSLGG
-234 NAVLIINNIEYSVPV
+234 NAVLIINNIQYSIPV
-249 ANVDGTLTSAS
+249 TSVGGSLTNAA
-260 TQIRDFINTNVTGFT
+260 TQINTYINTNVTGFT
-275 AVYNGGGVIT
+275 STVANTLIT
-285 VTADEIGNVG
+285 ITADEVGNVG
-295 TTIFNAGTATYFTG
+295 TTIFNANSALFFDGTVT
-309 TANSVVVGTRSYE
+309 SVVVGSRSYE
-322 NPIIFSRDFFGTSEF
+322 NPIVFSRDFFGTSEF
-337 EDLYMWLKPDANTP
+337 ENLYMWLKPDANTP
-351 AGGKPQI
+351 AGGFPQI

-367 YMNEFTNVGSYE
+367 FMNEFTNIGAYE

-390 NFMITL
+390 NFIINLTIT
-396 KTTPDAGFENV
+396 PVSGFEEV
-407 PRTIIW
+407 PYTVIW
-413 YVDGEEFY
+413 YNGSEEYLVEDNVDGVNL
-421 FEPSQTGT
+421 
-429 SATQYFFS
+429 TQSFIS
-437 SDAARSWN
+437 SDAATIWN
-445 LSFGVKSIDQFSYTA
+445 LSFAIKSINEFQYTSELYQFR
-460 ELVQYRIDTGGSNTY
+460 VDTGGPNTTA
-475 HYTYAASKSTQ
+475 YTYGSASTTQ
-486 STFDVSQQIPD
+486 SIFSVSQQIPD
-497 IKIIDFLKG
+497 IEIIDLLKG

-616 LEDQNNGNNTNIVTA
+616 LQDQNDGEITNVVTA
-631 TVADES
+631 TVADET
-637 IQPVDT
+637 IKPVDT
-643 APNIHYVSSRT
+643 APNIHYVSLQN
-654 LGSRDIAFVDSGG
+654 LGSRDIAFVDNLGA
-667 TRSIWNAALN
+667 RSIWNAPIN
-677 LPSHASMLTSALY
+677 VPSHASTLTSALH

-703 VQITNTLYKNHYEN
+703 AQITNTLYKNHYEN

-730 TFRAILPVNIVTKL
+730 TYRAVLPVNIVTKL

-762 GYNILTGATVLE
+762 GYNILNGATVLE
-774 LINGFDG
+774 LINGFDN

-796 TDAQSIKY
+796 TDAQSLKY

-812 YTITLTDLGFGTS
+812 YTIALTDLGFGTD
-825 WVSVSTTGNV
+825 WVTVNTTGDV
-835 VTINVT
+835 VIINVT
-841 QSLIDIRNVN
+841 QSFETIRNLN
-851 IVFTGLE
+851 IVFTGPE

-866 FGLPTITFD
+866 FGSPSITFD

-886 TWDNN
+886 TWDSK
-891 Q
+891 